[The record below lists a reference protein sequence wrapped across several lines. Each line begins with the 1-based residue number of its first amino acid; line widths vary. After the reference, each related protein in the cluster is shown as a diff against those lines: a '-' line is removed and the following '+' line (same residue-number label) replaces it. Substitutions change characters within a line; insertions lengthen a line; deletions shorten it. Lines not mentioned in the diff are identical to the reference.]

1 MRRTTLFALL
11 MLSLLWGLNAAAQVV
26 FVASEAPSNGAWHT
40 DTHWYYV
47 TLDGKYVTLDDADD
61 NGLKLSV
68 KECPMNDKA
77 RWCLVGDNTSGYK
90 FYNKSA
96 GTEKVLGLTN
106 IKHLETDGTNTYG
119 GSKAQ
124 MYDATTESSSTDDTG
139 IGTSFTYTNGTDAN
153 SYYFKL
159 SGTPM
164 RYFNQRGDYF
174 SYWASNEA
182 VNNDGSTMLFYEATA
197 QADYNTTLNQTNA
210 FVAKYEQRV
219 NQVFS
224 VPQSVIG
231 TYKSSLPT
239 GTITD
244 YTAAKTQVEEAL
256 ATFKSNVDAQWIRPE
271 AGKYYTV
278 QNAHNGRYMY
288 APTSTGTQL
297 NTIDSNTKYKQFVW
311 TFENGSTDG
320 TYKMRNVGT
329 EAYVA
334 HTNNFVT
341 SATATDLN
349 LTISSNQYDA
359 AGAIGLTGNQFMH
372 SNNTTSVIDGGDT
385 WGASR
390 WEIQEISQADY
401 EALNAY
407 DEKGID
413 NLFGIFP
420 NVKDDAYNTAHTT
433 FNNTPTEECMTAW
446 LNTAAKNVES
456 QVYRIQN
463 GRGTYNVLSF
473 NASGATILNESELK
487 KAVNDLWKFKWNNN
501 SNTFKLYNLNADKYL
516 STLPSF
522 NTENTAALTDLT
534 QAENFSVAAYTGN
547 DINGFFT
554 ITASDGNKING
565 EGDSKGCR
573 VNNWSTIEKGCY
585 SNLWKLLQASDIEV
599 DMHAAGDGK
608 TYATAYLP
616 VSISAAD
623 AQVYVAEQPGETS
636 VTMNETTTGVKELN
650 GFLLVGTEG
659 SNTATL
665 TIGESNVTS
674 HMTGTLTT
682 LDLTAEDKVLY
693 NVFGRKVEDGTT
705 TTTVGFFTPSETLNS
720 IDGNRG
726 FFKGTKASALALN
739 FGGQVT
745 AISTAIT
752 NSANGKSCIYDL
764 SGRRVTR
771 VAKGGLYIVNS
782 RKFIAK

>member
-1 MRRTTLFALL
+1 
-11 MLSLLWGLNAAAQVV
+11 MLSLLWGLNAAAQVA
-26 FVASEAPSNGAWHT
+26 FVASEAPSNGAWNT

-68 KECPMNDKA
+68 TRAPISDKA
-77 RWCLVGDNTSGYK
+77 KWCLVGDNTSGYK

-106 IKHLETDGTNTYG
+106 IKKLGDTNTYG

-139 IGTSFTYTNGTDAN
+139 IGTSFTYTKGNAAN
-153 SYYFKL
+153 SYFFKL
-159 SGTPM
+159 GDTTN
-164 RYFNQRGDYF
+164 RYFNQRDSYF
-174 SYWASNEA
+174 SYWADNAA
-182 VNNDGSTMLFYEATA
+182 VNNSGSTMLFYDPEYLYNITLD
-197 QADYNTTLNQTNA
+197 QANA
-210 FVAKYEQRV
+210 IVTKYEERV
-219 NQVFS
+219 GQVFS
-224 VPQSVIG
+224 VPQSVID

-244 YTAAKTQVEEAL
+244 YDGPTTKVYDAFD
-256 ATFKSNVDAQWIRPE
+256 TFKSNVDAQWIRPE

-334 HTNNFVT
+334 HTNNFIT
-341 SATATDLN
+341 STTATDLN
-349 LTISSNQYDA
+349 ITISSNLYDA
-359 AGAIGLTGNQFMH
+359 AGAIGLTGEHFMH
-372 SNNTTSVIDGGDT
+372 SNAATSVIDGGDT

-390 WEIQEISQADY
+390 WKIQEISQADY

-420 NVKDDAYNTAHTT
+420 NVKDDAYNTAHTA
-433 FNNTPTEECMTAW
+433 FNNTPTEERMTAW
-446 LNTAAKNVES
+446 LTTAAKNVES

-501 SNTFKLYNLNADKYL
+501 SSTFKLYNLNADKYL
-516 STLPSF
+516 STLPAW
-522 NTENTAALTDLT
+522 NTENTAALTDLA
-534 QAENFSVAAYTGN
+534 QAENFSVATYTAE
-547 DINGFFT
+547 NGFFT
-554 ITASDGNKING
+554 ITASNGNKING
-565 EGDSKGCR
+565 EDNRAGFR
-573 VNNWSTIEKGCY
+573 VNNWSTIDGGK
-585 SNLWKLLQASDIEV
+585 SNIWNLLQASDIEV

-623 AQVYVAEQPGETS
+623 AQVFVAEQPGETS

-665 TIGESNVTS
+665 TIGDSNVTS

-726 FFKGTKASALALN
+726 FFKGTKANALALN

-764 SGRRVTR
+764 SGRRVMR
-771 VAKGGLYIVNS
+771 VAKGGLYIMNG

>member
-1 MRRTTLFALL
+1 MRRTTLFAFL
-11 MLSLLWGLNAAAQVV
+11 MLSLLWGLNAAAQVA
-26 FVASEAPSNGAWHT
+26 FVASEAPSNGAWNT

-68 KECPMNDKA
+68 TRAPISDKA
-77 RWCLVGDNTSGYK
+77 KWCLVGDNTSGYK

-106 IKHLETDGTNTYG
+106 IKKLGDTNTYG

-139 IGTSFTYTNGTDAN
+139 IGTSFTYTKGNAAN
-153 SYYFKL
+153 SYFFKL
-159 SGTPM
+159 GDTTN
-164 RYFNQRGDYF
+164 RYFNQRDSYF
-174 SYWASNEA
+174 SYWADNAA
-182 VNNDGSTMLFYEATA
+182 VNNDGSTMLFYDPENLYNITLD
-197 QADYNTTLNQTNA
+197 QANA
-210 FVAKYEQRV
+210 IVTKYEERV
-219 NQVFS
+219 GQVFS
-224 VPQSVIG
+224 VPQSVID

-239 GTITD
+239 GIITD
-244 YTAAKTQVEEAL
+244 YDGPTTKVYDAFD
-256 ATFKSNVDAQWIRPE
+256 TFKSNVDAQWIRPE

-329 EAYVA
+329 EVYVA
-334 HTNNFVT
+334 HTNNFIT
-341 SATATDLN
+341 STTATDLN
-349 LTISSNQYDA
+349 ITISSDLYDA
-359 AGAIGLTGNQFMH
+359 AGAIGLTGEHFMH
-372 SNNTTSVIDGGDT
+372 SNAATSVIDGGDT

-390 WEIQEISQADY
+390 WKIQEISQADY

-420 NVKDDAYNTAHTT
+420 NVKDDAYNTAHTA
-433 FNNTPTEECMTAW
+433 FNNTPTEERMTAW
-446 LNTAAKNVES
+446 LTTAAKNVES

-473 NASGATILNESELK
+473 NASGATILNKSELK

-501 SNTFKLYNLNADKYL
+501 SSTFKLYNLNADKYL
-516 STLPSF
+516 STLPEYS
-522 NTENTAALTDLT
+522 TTNTAVLTDLS
-534 QAENFSVAAYTGN
+534 QAENFSVAAHTTQ
-547 DINGFFT
+547 NGFFI
-554 ITASDGNKING
+554 ITASNGKRING
-565 EGDSKGCR
+565 EDDRKGYL
-573 VNNWSTIEKGCY
+573 VNNWSDREDGN
-585 SNLWKLLQASDIEV
+585 SNIWKLLKASDIEV

-616 VSISAAD
+616 VSISAAN
-623 AQVYVAEQPGETS
+623 AQVFVAEQPGETS

-682 LDLTAEDKVLY
+682 LELTAEDKSLY

-764 SGRRVTR
+764 SGRRVMR
-771 VAKGGLYIVNS
+771 VAKGGLYIMNG

>member
-1 MRRTTLFALL
+1 MRRTTLFAFL
-11 MLSLLWGLNAAAQVV
+11 MLSLLWGLNAAAQVA
-26 FVASEAPSNGAWHT
+26 FVASEAPSNGAWNT

-47 TLDGKYVTLDDADD
+47 KLGGKYVTLDAADN
-61 NGLKLSV
+61 NGLKLSIT
-68 KECPMNDKA
+68 ECPMNDKA

-106 IKHLETDGTNTYG
+106 IKHLASDNTDTYG

-139 IGTSFTYTNGTDAN
+139 IGTSFTYANGNAAN

-159 SGTPM
+159 SGTPK

-174 SYWASNEA
+174 SYWADNEA
-182 VNNDGSTMLFYEATA
+182 VNNSGSTMLFYEIA
-197 QADYNTTLNQTNA
+197 QTDYNTTLNQANA
-210 FVAKYEQRV
+210 TVRKYKERV
-219 NQVFS
+219 GQVFS
-224 VPQSVIG
+224 VPQSVID
-231 TYKSSLPT
+231 TYESSLPT

-244 YTAAKTQVEEAL
+244 HTAAKTQVEEAL
-256 ATFKSNVDAQWIRPE
+256 ATFKSNVDAQWIHLE
-271 AGKYYTV
+271 AGKYYTI
-278 QNAHNGRYMY
+278 QNAHNSRYMY
-288 APTSTGTQL
+288 APILTGKQL
-297 NTIDSNTKYKQFVW
+297 DTRSGKQKYAQYVW

-320 TYKMRNVGT
+320 TYKMKNVGT
-329 EAYVA
+329 GAYVA
-334 HTNNFVT
+334 HTKAFVT
-341 SATATDLN
+341 STTATDLN

-359 AGAIGLTGNQFMH
+359 ACAIGLTGEHFMH
-372 SNNTTSVIDGGDT
+372 SNNTTTVIDGGDT

-390 WEIQEISQADY
+390 WNFQEISQADY
-401 EALNAY
+401 EQLNALNDASI
-407 DEKGID
+407 E
-413 NLFGIFP
+413 NVFGIFP
-420 NVKDDAYNTAHTT
+420 NVKDDAYNSAKTT
-433 FNNTPTEECMTAW
+433 FETKANMDNLKAW

-473 NASGATILNESELK
+473 NASGATILNESEMK

-501 SNTFKLYNLNADKYL
+501 SSTFKLYNLNADKYL
-516 STLPSF
+516 STLPSW
-522 NTENTAALTDLT
+522 NTKNTAALTDLA
-534 QAENFSVAAYTGN
+534 QAENFSVATYTAK
-547 DINGFFT
+547 NGFF
-554 ITASDGNKING
+554 IIIASDGKPING
-565 EGDSKGCR
+565 EDNRAGFR
-573 VNNWSTIEKGCY
+573 VNNWSDTNDGGY
-585 SNLWKLLQASDIEV
+585 SNVWKLLQASDIEV

-616 VSISAAD
+616 VSISAAN
-623 AQVYVAEQPGETS
+623 AQIFVAEQPGETS

-665 TIGESNVTS
+665 TIGENNVTS

-682 LDLTAEDKVLY
+682 LDLTAEDKLLY

-726 FFKGTKASALALN
+726 FFKGTKANALALN

-764 SGRRVTR
+764 SGRRVMR
-771 VAKGGLYIVNS
+771 VTKGGLYIMNG

>member
-1 MRRTTLFALL
+1 MRRTTLFAFL
-11 MLSLLWGLNAAAQVV
+11 MLSLLWGLNAAAQVA
-26 FVASEAPSNGAWHT
+26 FVASEAPNNGTWNT

-68 KECPMNDKA
+68 TRAPISDKA
-77 RWCLVGDNTSGYK
+77 KWCLVGDNASGYK

-106 IKHLETDGTNTYG
+106 IKKLGETNTYG

-153 SYYFKL
+153 NYYFKL
-159 SGTPM
+159 GDTTN
-164 RYFNQRGDYF
+164 RYFNQRDGYF
-174 SYWASNEA
+174 SYWADNGA
-182 VNNDGSTMLFYEATA
+182 VNNSGSTMLFYDPENL
-197 QADYNTTLNQTNA
+197 YNTALDQANA
-210 FVAKYEQRV
+210 IVAKYEQRV
-219 NQVFS
+219 GQVFS
-224 VPQSVIG
+224 VPQSVID

-244 YTAAKTQVEEAL
+244 YDVPTTKVYDAFD
-256 ATFKSNVDAQWIRPE
+256 TFKSNVDAQWIRPK

-297 NTIDSNTKYKQFVW
+297 NTLTSETKYKQFVW

-320 TYKMRNVGT
+320 TYKMKNVGT

-334 HTNNFVT
+334 HTNNFIT
-341 SATATDLN
+341 STTATDLN

-359 AGAIGLTGNQFMH
+359 VGAIGLTGNQFMH
-372 SNNTTSVIDGGDT
+372 SNVTTPVIDGGDT

-390 WEIQEISQADY
+390 WKIQEISQADY

-420 NVKDDAYNTAHTT
+420 NVKDDAYNKAHTA

-456 QVYRIQN
+456 QVFRIQN

-501 SNTFKLYNLNADKYL
+501 NTFKLYNLNADKYL
-516 STLPSF
+516 STLPSCD
-522 NTENTAALTDLT
+522 TENTAALTDLA
-534 QAENFSVAAYTGN
+534 QAENFSVATYTAG
-547 DINGFFT
+547 NGFFT
-554 ITASDGNKING
+554 ITASNGKKING
-565 EGDSKGCR
+565 ENDSKGCR
-573 VNNWSTIEKGCY
+573 VNDWSVDDGGK
-585 SNLWKLLQASDIEV
+585 SNIWKLLQASDIEV

-623 AQVYVAEQPGETS
+623 AQVFVAEQPGETS

-650 GFLLVGTEG
+650 GFLLVATEG
-659 SNTATL
+659 NNTATL

-682 LDLTAEDKVLY
+682 LDLTAEDKSLY

-771 VAKGGLYIVNS
+771 VAKGGLYIVNG

>member
-1 MRRTTLFALL
+1 
-11 MLSLLWGLNAAAQVV
+11 MLSLLWGLNAAAQVA

-68 KECPMNDKA
+68 TRAPISDKA
-77 RWCLVGDNTSGYK
+77 KWCLVGDNASGYK

-106 IKHLETDGTNTYG
+106 IKKLGDTNTYG

-139 IGTSFTYTNGTDAN
+139 IGTSFTYTKGNAAN
-153 SYYFKL
+153 SYFFKL
-159 SGTPM
+159 GDTTN
-164 RYFNQRGDYF
+164 RYFNQRDGYF
-174 SYWASNEA
+174 SYWADNGA
-182 VNNDGSTMLFYEATA
+182 VNNSGSTMLFYDPENL
-197 QADYNTTLNQTNA
+197 YNTALDQANA
-210 FVAKYEQRV
+210 IVAKYEQRV
-219 NQVFS
+219 GQVFS
-224 VPQSVIG
+224 VPQSVID

-244 YTAAKTQVEEAL
+244 YDVPTTKVYDAFD
-256 ATFKSNVDAQWIRPE
+256 TFKSNVDAQWIRPE

-341 SATATDLN
+341 STTATDLN

-359 AGAIGLTGNQFMH
+359 VGAIGLTGNQFMH
-372 SNNTTSVIDGGDT
+372 SNVTTPVINGGDT

-390 WEIQEISQADY
+390 WKIQEISQADY
-401 EALNAY
+401 KALNAY

-420 NVKDDAYNTAHTT
+420 NVKDDAYNTAHTA

-446 LNTAAKNVES
+446 INTAAKNVES

-473 NASGATILNESELK
+473 NASGATILNKSELK

-501 SNTFKLYNLNADKYL
+501 SSTFKLYNLNADKYL
-516 STLPSF
+516 STLPSCD
-522 NTENTAALTDLT
+522 TENTAALTDLA
-534 QAENFSVAAYTGN
+534 QAEDFSVAAYT
-547 DINGFFT
+547 DENGFFT
-554 ITASDGNKING
+554 ITASNNKKING
-565 EGDSKGCR
+565 ENDSKGCR
-573 VNNWSTIEKGCY
+573 VNDWSTIDGGK
-585 SNLWKLLQASDIEV
+585 SNIWKLLQTSDIEV

-623 AQVYVAEQPGETS
+623 AQVFVAEQPGETS

-650 GFLLVGTEG
+650 GFLLVATEG
-659 SNTATL
+659 NNTATL
-665 TIGESNVTS
+665 TIGKSNVTS

-682 LDLTAEDKVLY
+682 LDLTAEDKSLY

-726 FFKGTKASALALN
+726 FFKGTKANALALN

-771 VAKGGLYIVNS
+771 VTKGGLYIMNG

>member
-1 MRRTTLFALL
+1 MRRTTLFAFL
-11 MLSLLWGLNAAAQVV
+11 MLSLLWGLNAAAQVA
-26 FVASEAPSNGAWHT
+26 FVASEAPSNGAWNT

-47 TLDGKYVTLDDADD
+47 TLDGKYVTLDAADG
-61 NGLKLSV
+61 NGLKLSTT
-68 KECPMNDKA
+68 ECPMNDKA
-77 RWCLVGDNTSGYK
+77 RWCLVGNNTSGYK

-106 IKHLETDGTNTYG
+106 IKYLESDKSNNYG

-139 IGTSFTYTNGTDAN
+139 IGTSFTYTKGNAAN

-164 RYFNQRGDYF
+164 RYFNQRGGYF
-174 SYWASNEA
+174 SYWADNGA

-197 QADYNTTLNQTNA
+197 QADYNTTLNKTNA
-210 FVAKYEQRV
+210 IVAKYEQRV

-224 VPQSVIG
+224 VPQSVID
-231 TYKSSLPT
+231 TYKNSLPT

-288 APTSTGTQL
+288 APISTGTQL
-297 NTIDSNTKYKQFVW
+297 NTITSNTQYKQFVW

-320 TYKMRNVGT
+320 TYKMKNVGT

-349 LTISSNQYDA
+349 LTISSNLHDA
-359 AGAIGLTGNQFMH
+359 AGAIGLTENQFMH
-372 SNNTTSVIDGGDT
+372 SNAATSVIDGGDT

-390 WEIQEISQADY
+390 WKIQEISQADY

-413 NLFGIFP
+413 NVFGIFP
-420 NVKDDAYNTAHTT
+420 NVKDDAYNTAHTA
-433 FNNTPTEECMTAW
+433 FNKTPTEECMTAW
-446 LNTAAKNVES
+446 LTTAAKNVES

-501 SNTFKLYNLNADKYL
+501 SSTFKLYNLNADKYL
-516 STLPSF
+516 STLPSY
-522 NTENTAALTDLT
+522 NTKNTAALTDLA
-534 QAENFSVAAYTGN
+534 QAEDFSVTEYTKR
-547 DINGFFT
+547 NGFF
-554 ITASDGNKING
+554 IIIASDGKPING
-565 EGDSKGCR
+565 EDNRAGFR
-573 VNNWSTIEKGCY
+573 VNNWDDTNDGGF
-585 SNLWKLLQASDIEV
+585 SNVWKLLQASDIEV

-616 VSISAAD
+616 VSISAAN
-623 AQVYVAEQPGETS
+623 AQVFVAEQPGETS

-682 LDLTAEDKVLY
+682 LDLTAEDKSLY

-726 FFKGTKASALALN
+726 FFKGTKANALELN

-764 SGRRVTR
+764 SGRRVMR
-771 VAKGGLYIVNS
+771 VTKGGLYIKND

>member
-1 MRRTTLFALL
+1 MRRTTLFAFL
-11 MLSLLWGLNAAAQVV
+11 MLSLLWGLNAAAQVA
-26 FVASEAPSNGAWHT
+26 FVASEAPSNGAWNT

-68 KECPMNDKA
+68 TRAPISDKA
-77 RWCLVGDNTSGYK
+77 KWCLVGDNTSGYK

-106 IKHLETDGTNTYG
+106 IKKLGDTNTYG

-139 IGTSFTYTNGTDAN
+139 IGTSFTYTKGNAAN
-153 SYYFKL
+153 SYFFKL
-159 SGTPM
+159 GDTTN
-164 RYFNQRGDYF
+164 RYFNQRDSYF
-174 SYWASNEA
+174 SYWADNAA
-182 VNNDGSTMLFYEATA
+182 VNNDGSTMLFYDPENLYNITLD
-197 QADYNTTLNQTNA
+197 QANA
-210 FVAKYEQRV
+210 IVTKYEERV
-219 NQVFS
+219 GQVFS
-224 VPQSVIG
+224 VPQSVID

-239 GTITD
+239 GIITD
-244 YTAAKTQVEEAL
+244 YDGPTTKVYDAFD
-256 ATFKSNVDAQWIRPE
+256 TFKSNVDAQWIRPE

-297 NTIDSNTKYKQFVW
+297 NTLTSETKYKQFVW

-320 TYKMRNVGT
+320 TYKMKNVGT

-341 SATATDLN
+341 STTATDLN
-349 LTISSNQYDA
+349 LTISSNQYDV
-359 AGAIGLTGNQFMH
+359 AGAIGLTGEHFMH
-372 SNNTTSVIDGGDT
+372 SNAATSVIDGGDT

-390 WEIQEISQADY
+390 WKIQEISQADY

-413 NLFGIFP
+413 NVFGIFP
-420 NVKDDAYNTAHTT
+420 NVKDDAYNAAHTA
-433 FNNTPTEECMTAW
+433 FNKTPTEECMTAW

-501 SNTFKLYNLNADKYL
+501 SSTFKLYNLNADKYL
-516 STLPSF
+516 STLPAW
-522 NTENTAALTDLT
+522 NTENTAALTDLA
-534 QAENFSVAAYTGN
+534 QAEDFSVTEYTKR
-547 DINGFFT
+547 NGFF
-554 ITASDGNKING
+554 IIIASDGKPING
-565 EGDSKGCR
+565 EDNRAGFR
-573 VNNWSTIEKGCY
+573 VNNWDNTNDGGY
-585 SNLWKLLQASDIEV
+585 SNVWKLLQASDIEV

-616 VSISAAD
+616 VSISAAN
-623 AQVYVAEQPGETS
+623 AQIFVAEQPGETS

-682 LDLTAEDKVLY
+682 LDLTAEDKSLY
-693 NVFGRKVEDGTT
+693 NVFGRKVEDGSP

-726 FFKGTKASALALN
+726 FFKGSKANALALN

-745 AISTAIT
+745 AISSAIT

-771 VAKGGLYIVNS
+771 VAKGGLYIVNG

>member
-1 MRRTTLFALL
+1 MRRTTLFAFL
-11 MLSLLWGLNAAAQVV
+11 MLSLLWGLNAAAQVA
-26 FVASEAPSNGAWHT
+26 FVASEAPSNGAWNT

-47 TLDGKYVTLDDADD
+47 KLGGKYVTLDAADN
-61 NGLKLSV
+61 NGLKLSIT
-68 KECPMNDKA
+68 ECPMNDKA

-106 IKHLETDGTNTYG
+106 IKHLASDNTDTYG

-139 IGTSFTYTNGTDAN
+139 IGTSFTYANGNAAN

-159 SGTPM
+159 SGTPK

-174 SYWASNEA
+174 SYWADNEA
-182 VNNDGSTMLFYEATA
+182 VNNSGSTMLFYEIA
-197 QADYNTTLNQTNA
+197 QTDYNTTLNQANA
-210 FVAKYEQRV
+210 TVRKYKERV
-219 NQVFS
+219 GQVFS
-224 VPQSVIG
+224 VPQSVID
-231 TYKSSLPT
+231 TYESSLPT

-256 ATFKSNVDAQWIRPE
+256 ATFKSNVDAQWIHLE
-271 AGKYYTV
+271 AGKYYTI
-278 QNAHNGRYMY
+278 QNAHNSRYMY
-288 APTSTGTQL
+288 APILTGKQL
-297 NTIDSNTKYKQFVW
+297 DTRSGKQKYAQYVW

-320 TYKMRNVGT
+320 TYKMKNVGT
-329 EAYVA
+329 GAYVA
-334 HTNNFVT
+334 HTKAFVT
-341 SATATDLN
+341 STTATDLN

-359 AGAIGLTGNQFMH
+359 ACAIGLTGEHFMH
-372 SNNTTSVIDGGDT
+372 SNNTTTVIDGGDT

-390 WEIQEISQADY
+390 WKFQEISQADY
-401 EALNAY
+401 EQLNALNDASI
-407 DEKGID
+407 E
-413 NLFGIFP
+413 NVFGIFP
-420 NVKDDAYNTAHTT
+420 NVKDDAYNSAKTT
-433 FNNTPTEECMTAW
+433 FETKANMDNLKVW

-473 NASGATILNESELK
+473 NASGATILNESEMK

-501 SNTFKLYNLNADKYL
+501 SSTFKLYNLNADKYL
-516 STLPSF
+516 STLPSW
-522 NTENTAALTDLT
+522 NTKNTAALTDLA
-534 QAENFSVAAYTGN
+534 QAENFSVATYTAK
-547 DINGFFT
+547 NGFF
-554 ITASDGNKING
+554 IIIASDGKPING
-565 EGDSKGCR
+565 EDNRAGFR
-573 VNNWSTIEKGCY
+573 VNNWSDTNDGGY
-585 SNLWKLLQASDIEV
+585 SNVWKLLQASDIEV

-616 VSISAAD
+616 VSISAAN
-623 AQVYVAEQPGETS
+623 AQIFVAEQPGETS

-682 LDLTAEDKVLY
+682 LDLTAEDKLLY

-726 FFKGTKASALALN
+726 FFKGTKANALALN

-764 SGRRVTR
+764 SGRRVMR
-771 VAKGGLYIVNS
+771 VTKGGFYIMNG

>member
-1 MRRTTLFALL
+1 MRRTTLFAFL
-11 MLSLLWGLNAAAQVV
+11 MLSLLWGLNAAAQVA
-26 FVASEAPSNGAWHT
+26 FVASEAPSNGAWNT

-47 TLDGKYVTLDDADD
+47 KLDGKYVTLDAADD
-61 NGLKLSV
+61 NGLKLSIT
-68 KECPMNDKA
+68 ECPMNDKA

-106 IKHLETDGTNTYG
+106 IKHLASDNTDTYG

-139 IGTSFTYTNGTDAN
+139 IGTSFTYANGNAAN

-159 SGTPM
+159 SGTPK

-174 SYWASNEA
+174 SYWADNGA
-182 VNNDGSTMLFYEATA
+182 VNNSGSTMLFYEATA

-210 FVAKYEQRV
+210 FVAKYEQRA

-224 VPQSVIG
+224 VPQSVID
-231 TYKSSLPT
+231 TYKNSLPT

-288 APTSTGTQL
+288 APISTGTQL
-297 NTIDSNTKYKQFVW
+297 NTITSNTQYKQFVW

-329 EAYVA
+329 ATYVA

-341 SATATDLN
+341 STTATDLN

-359 AGAIGLTGNQFMH
+359 AGAIGLTGEHFMH

-390 WEIQEISQADY
+390 WKIQEISQADY

-413 NLFGIFP
+413 NVFGIFP
-420 NVKDDAYNTAHTT
+420 NVKDDAYNTAHTA
-433 FNNTPTEECMTAW
+433 FNKTPTEECMTAW
-446 LNTAAKNVES
+446 LTTAAKNVES

-501 SNTFKLYNLNADKYL
+501 SSTFKLYNLNADKYL
-516 STLPSF
+516 STLPSY
-522 NTENTAALTDLT
+522 NTENTAALTDLA
-534 QAENFSVAAYTGN
+534 QAEDFSVTEYTKR
-547 DINGFFT
+547 NGFF
-554 ITASDGNKING
+554 IIIASDGKPING
-565 EGDSKGCR
+565 EDNRAGFR
-573 VNNWSTIEKGCY
+573 VNNWDNTNDGGY
-585 SNLWKLLQASDIEV
+585 SNVWKLLQANDIEV

-616 VSISAAD
+616 VSISAAN
-623 AQVYVAEQPGETS
+623 AQVFVAEQPGETS

-650 GFLLVGTEG
+650 GFLLVATEG
-659 SNTATL
+659 NNTATL

-682 LDLTAEDKVLY
+682 LDLTAEDKSLY

-705 TTTVGFFTPSETLNS
+705 TTTVGFFTPSETLNT

-726 FFKGTKASALALN
+726 FFKGTKANALALN

-745 AISTAIT
+745 AISSAIT

-771 VAKGGLYIVNS
+771 VAKGGLYIVNG

>member
-1 MRRTTLFALL
+1 MRRTTLLAFL
-11 MLSLLWGLNAAAQVV
+11 MLSLLWGLNAAAQVA

-68 KECPMNDKA
+68 TRAPISDKA
-77 RWCLVGDNTSGYK
+77 KWCLVGDNTSGYK

-139 IGTSFTYTNGTDAN
+139 IGTSFTYTKGNAAN
-153 SYYFKL
+153 SYFFKL
-159 SGTPM
+159 GDTTN
-164 RYFNQRGDYF
+164 RYFNQRDSYF
-174 SYWASNEA
+174 SYWADNAA
-182 VNNDGSTMLFYEATA
+182 VNNSGSTMLFYDPEYL
-197 QADYNTTLNQTNA
+197 YNTALDQANA
-210 FVAKYEQRV
+210 IVAKYEQRV
-219 NQVFS
+219 GQVFS
-224 VPQSVIG
+224 VPQSVID

-244 YTAAKTQVEEAL
+244 YDVPTTKVYDAFD
-256 ATFKSNVDAQWIRPE
+256 TFKSNVDAQWIRPK

-334 HTNNFVT
+334 HTNNFIT
-341 SATATDLN
+341 STTTTDLN

-359 AGAIGLTGNQFMH
+359 VGAIGLTGEHFMH
-372 SNNTTSVIDGGDT
+372 SNAATPVINGGDT

-390 WEIQEISQADY
+390 WKIQEISQADY

-420 NVKDDAYNTAHTT
+420 NVKDDAYNKAYTA
-433 FNNTPTEECMTAW
+433 FNNTPTEEYMTAW

-501 SNTFKLYNLNADKYL
+501 SSTFKLYNLNADKYL
-516 STLPSF
+516 STLPSCD
-522 NTENTAALTDLT
+522 TENTAALTDLA
-534 QAENFSVAAYTGN
+534 QAENFSVATYTAG
-547 DINGFFT
+547 NGFFT
-554 ITASDGNKING
+554 ITASNGKKING
-565 EGDSKGCR
+565 ENDSKGCR
-573 VNNWSTIEKGCY
+573 VNDWSVDDGGK
-585 SNLWKLLQASDIEV
+585 SNIWKLLQASDIEV

-623 AQVYVAEQPGETS
+623 AQVFVAEQPGETS

-650 GFLLVGTEG
+650 GFLLVATEG
-659 SNTATL
+659 NNTATL

-682 LDLTAEDKVLY
+682 LDLTAEDKLLY

-705 TTTVGFFTPSETLNS
+705 TTTVGFFTPSETLNN

-726 FFKGTKASALALN
+726 FFKGTKANALALN

-752 NSANGKSCIYDL
+752 NSTNGKSCIYDL
-764 SGRRVTR
+764 SGRRVMR
-771 VAKGGLYIVNS
+771 VTKGGLYIMNG

>member
-1 MRRTTLFALL
+1 MRRTTLFAFL
-11 MLSLLWGLNAAAQVV
+11 MLSLLWGLNAAAQVA
-26 FVASEAPSNGAWHT
+26 FVASEAPSNGAWNT

-68 KECPMNDKA
+68 TRAPISDKA
-77 RWCLVGDNTSGYK
+77 KWCLVGDNTSGYK

-96 GTEKVLGLTN
+96 GTGKVLGLTN
-106 IKHLETDGTNTYG
+106 IKKLGDTNTYG

-139 IGTSFTYTNGTDAN
+139 IGTSFTYTNGTNAN

-159 SGTPM
+159 SGTPN
-164 RYFNQRGDYF
+164 RYFNQRNDYF
-174 SYWASNEA
+174 SYWADNGA
-182 VNNDGSTMLFYEATA
+182 VNNDGSTMLFYDPEYLYNITLD
-197 QADYNTTLNQTNA
+197 QANA
-210 FVAKYEQRV
+210 IVTKYEERV
-219 NQVFS
+219 GQVFS
-224 VPQSVIG
+224 VPQSVIN

-244 YTAAKTQVEEAL
+244 YDGPTIKVYNAIDK
-256 ATFKSNVDAQWIRPE
+256 FKSDVDAQWIRPE
-271 AGKYYTV
+271 VGKYYTI
-278 QNAHNGRYMY
+278 QNAYKGRYMY
-288 APTSTGTQL
+288 APISTGTQL
-297 NTIDSNTKYKQFVW
+297 NTLTSNTKYKQFVW

-320 TYKMRNVGT
+320 TYKMKNVGT

-334 HTNNFVT
+334 HTKNFAT

-349 LTISSNQYDA
+349 ITISSNLYDA
-359 AGAIGLTGNQFMH
+359 AGAIGLTGEHFMH
-372 SNNTTSVIDGGDT
+372 SNAATSVIDGGDT

-390 WEIQEISQADY
+390 WKIQEISQADY

-501 SNTFKLYNLNADKYL
+501 SSTFKLYNLNADKYL
-516 STLPSF
+516 STLPAW
-522 NTENTAALTDLT
+522 NTENTAALTDLA
-534 QAENFSVAAYTGN
+534 QAENFSVATYTAE
-547 DINGFFT
+547 NGFFT

-565 EGDSKGCR
+565 EDNRAGFR
-573 VNNWSTIEKGCY
+573 VNNWSKIDGGK
-585 SNLWKLLQASDIEV
+585 SNIWKLLQASDIEV
-599 DMHAAGDGK
+599 EMHAAGDGK

-650 GFLLVGTEG
+650 GFLLVATEG
-659 SNTATL
+659 NNTATL

-682 LDLTAEDKVLY
+682 LALTAEDKLLY

-726 FFKGTKASALALN
+726 FFKGSKANALALN

-745 AISTAIT
+745 AVSTAIT

-764 SGRRVTR
+764 SGRRVMR
-771 VAKGGLYIVNS
+771 VAKGGLYIMNG

>member
-1 MRRTTLFALL
+1 MRRTTLFAFL
-11 MLSLLWGLNAAAQVV
+11 MLSLLWGLNAAAQVA
-26 FVASEAPSNGAWHT
+26 FVASEAPSNGAWNT

-47 TLDGKYVTLDDADD
+47 TLDGKYVTLDAADG
-61 NGLKLSV
+61 NGLKLSTT
-68 KECPMNDKA
+68 ECPMNDKA
-77 RWCLVGDNTSGYK
+77 RWCLVGNNTSGYK

-106 IKHLETDGTNTYG
+106 IKYLESDKSNNYG

-124 MYDATTESSSTDDTG
+124 MYDATTESSSTDNTG
-139 IGTSFTYTNGTDAN
+139 IGTSFTYTKGNAAN

-164 RYFNQRGDYF
+164 RYFNQRGGYF
-174 SYWASNEA
+174 SYWADNGA

-197 QADYNTTLNQTNA
+197 QADYNTTLNKTNA
-210 FVAKYEQRV
+210 IVAKYEQRV

-224 VPQSVIG
+224 VPQSVID
-231 TYKSSLPT
+231 TYKNSLPT

-271 AGKYYTV
+271 AGRYYTV

-288 APTSTGTQL
+288 APISTGTQL
-297 NTIDSNTKYKQFVW
+297 NTITSNTQYKQFVW

-320 TYKMRNVGT
+320 TYKMKNIGT

-341 SATATDLN
+341 STTATDLN
-349 LTISSNQYDA
+349 LTISSNLHDA

-372 SNNTTSVIDGGDT
+372 SNAATSVIDGGDT

-390 WEIQEISQADY
+390 WKIQEISQDDY

-413 NLFGIFP
+413 NVFGIFP
-420 NVKDDAYNTAHTT
+420 NVMDDAYNTAHTA
-433 FNNTPTEECMTAW
+433 FNKTPTEECMTAW
-446 LNTAAKNVES
+446 LTTAAKNVES

-501 SNTFKLYNLNADKYL
+501 SSTFKLYNLNADKYL
-516 STLPSF
+516 STLPSY
-522 NTENTAALTDLT
+522 NTKNTAALTDLA
-534 QAENFSVAAYTGN
+534 QAEDFSVTEYTKR
-547 DINGFFT
+547 NGFF
-554 ITASDGNKING
+554 IIIASDGKPING
-565 EGDSKGCR
+565 EDNRAGFR
-573 VNNWSTIEKGCY
+573 VNNWDDTNDGGF
-585 SNLWKLLQASDIEV
+585 SNVWKLLQASDIEV

-616 VSISAAD
+616 VSISAAN
-623 AQVYVAEQPGETS
+623 AQVFVAEQPGETS

-650 GFLLVGTEG
+650 GFLLVGTED

-665 TIGESNVTS
+665 TIGESIVTS

-682 LDLTAEDKVLY
+682 LALTAEDKLLY

-726 FFKGTKASALALN
+726 FFKGTKANALALN

-771 VAKGGLYIVNS
+771 VAKGGLYIVDG

>member
-1 MRRTTLFALL
+1 MRRTTLFAFL
-11 MLSLLWGLNAAAQVV
+11 MLSLLWGLNAAAQVA
-26 FVASEAPSNGAWHT
+26 FVASEAPSNGAWNT

-47 TLDGKYVTLDDADD
+47 KLGGKYVTLDAADN
-61 NGLKLSV
+61 NGLKLSIT
-68 KECPMNDKA
+68 ECPMNDKA

-106 IKHLETDGTNTYG
+106 IKHLASDNTDTYG

-139 IGTSFTYTNGTDAN
+139 IGTSFTYANGNAAN

-159 SGTPM
+159 SGTPK

-174 SYWASNEA
+174 SYWADNEA
-182 VNNDGSTMLFYEATA
+182 VNNSGSTMLFYEIA
-197 QADYNTTLNQTNA
+197 QTDYNTTLNQANA
-210 FVAKYEQRV
+210 IVRKYKERV
-219 NQVFS
+219 GQVFS
-224 VPQSVIG
+224 VPQSVID
-231 TYKSSLPT
+231 TYESSLPT

-256 ATFKSNVDAQWIRPE
+256 ATFKSNVDAQWIHLE
-271 AGKYYTV
+271 AGKYYTI
-278 QNAHNGRYMY
+278 QNAHNSRYMY
-288 APTSTGTQL
+288 APILTGKQL
-297 NTIDSNTKYKQFVW
+297 DTRSGKQKYAQYVW

-320 TYKMRNVGT
+320 TYKMKNVGT
-329 EAYVA
+329 GAYVA
-334 HTNNFVT
+334 HTKAFVT
-341 SATATDLN
+341 STTATDLN

-359 AGAIGLTGNQFMH
+359 ACAIGLTGEHFMH
-372 SNNTTSVIDGGDT
+372 SNNTTTVIDGGDT

-390 WEIQEISQADY
+390 WNFQEISQADY
-401 EALNAY
+401 EQLNALNDASI
-407 DEKGID
+407 E
-413 NLFGIFP
+413 NVFGIFP
-420 NVKDDAYNTAHTT
+420 NVKDDAYNSAKTT
-433 FNNTPTEECMTAW
+433 FETKANMDNLKAW

-473 NASGATILNESELK
+473 NASGATILNESEMK

-501 SNTFKLYNLNADKYL
+501 SSTFKLYNLNADKYL
-516 STLPSF
+516 STLPSW
-522 NTENTAALTDLT
+522 NTKNTAALTDLA
-534 QAENFSVAAYTGN
+534 QAENFSVATYTAK
-547 DINGFFT
+547 NGFF
-554 ITASDGNKING
+554 IIIASDGKPING
-565 EGDSKGCR
+565 EDNRAGFR
-573 VNNWSTIEKGCY
+573 VNNWSDTNDGGY
-585 SNLWKLLQASDIEV
+585 SNIWKLLKASDIEV

-616 VSISAAD
+616 VSISAAN

-682 LDLTAEDKVLY
+682 LALTAEDKLLY

-726 FFKGTKASALALN
+726 FFKGTKANALALN

-764 SGRRVTR
+764 SGRRVMR
-771 VAKGGLYIVNS
+771 VTKGGLYIVNG

>member
-1 MRRTTLFALL
+1 MRRTTLFAFL
-11 MLSLLWGLNAAAQVV
+11 MLSLLWGLNAAAQVA
-26 FVASEAPSNGAWHT
+26 FVASEAPSNGAWNT

-47 TLDGKYVTLDDADD
+47 KLGGKYVTLDAADN
-61 NGLKLSV
+61 NGLKLSIT
-68 KECPMNDKA
+68 ECPMNDKA

-106 IKHLETDGTNTYG
+106 IKHLASDNTDTYG

-139 IGTSFTYTNGTDAN
+139 IGTSFTYANGNAAN

-159 SGTPM
+159 SGTPK

-174 SYWASNEA
+174 SYWADNEA
-182 VNNDGSTMLFYEATA
+182 VNNSGSTMLFYEIA
-197 QADYNTTLNQTNA
+197 QTDYNTTLNQANA
-210 FVAKYEQRV
+210 TVRKYKERV
-219 NQVFS
+219 GQVFS
-224 VPQSVIG
+224 VPQSVID
-231 TYKSSLPT
+231 TYESSLPT

-256 ATFKSNVDAQWIRPE
+256 ATFKSNVDAQWIHLE
-271 AGKYYTV
+271 AGKYYTI
-278 QNAHNGRYMY
+278 QNAHNSRYMY
-288 APTSTGTQL
+288 APILTGKQL
-297 NTIDSNTKYKQFVW
+297 DTRSGKQKYAQYVW

-320 TYKMRNVGT
+320 TYKMKNVGT
-329 EAYVA
+329 GAYVA
-334 HTNNFVT
+334 HTKAFVT
-341 SATATDLN
+341 STTATDLN

-359 AGAIGLTGNQFMH
+359 ACAIGLTGEHFMH
-372 SNNTTSVIDGGDT
+372 SNNTTTVIDGGDT

-390 WEIQEISQADY
+390 WNFQEISQADY
-401 EALNAY
+401 EQLNALNDASI
-407 DEKGID
+407 E
-413 NLFGIFP
+413 NVFGIFP
-420 NVKDDAYNTAHTT
+420 NVKDDAYNSAKTT
-433 FNNTPTEECMTAW
+433 FETKANMDNLKAW

-473 NASGATILNESELK
+473 NASGATILNESEMK

-501 SNTFKLYNLNADKYL
+501 SSTFKLYNLNADKYL
-516 STLPSF
+516 STLPSW
-522 NTENTAALTDLT
+522 NTKNTAALTDLA
-534 QAENFSVAAYTGN
+534 QAENFSVATYTAK
-547 DINGFFT
+547 NGFF
-554 ITASDGNKING
+554 IIIASDGKPING
-565 EGDSKGCR
+565 EDNRAGFR
-573 VNNWSTIEKGCY
+573 VNNWSDTNDGGY
-585 SNLWKLLQASDIEV
+585 SNVWKLLQASDIEV

-616 VSISAAD
+616 VSISAAN
-623 AQVYVAEQPGETS
+623 AQIFVAEQPGETS

-682 LDLTAEDKVLY
+682 LDLTAEDKLLY

-726 FFKGTKASALALN
+726 FFKGTKANALALN

-764 SGRRVTR
+764 SGRRVMR
-771 VAKGGLYIVNS
+771 VTKGGLYIMNG

>member
-1 MRRTTLFALL
+1 MRRTTLFAFL
-11 MLSLLWGLNAAAQVV
+11 MLSLLWGLNAAAQVA
-26 FVASEAPSNGAWHT
+26 FVASEAPSNGAWNT

-68 KECPMNDKA
+68 TRAPISDKA
-77 RWCLVGDNTSGYK
+77 KWCLVGDNTSGYK

-106 IKHLETDGTNTYG
+106 IKKLGDTNTYG

-139 IGTSFTYTNGTDAN
+139 IGTSFTYTKGNAAN
-153 SYYFKL
+153 SYFFKL
-159 SGTPM
+159 GDTTN
-164 RYFNQRGDYF
+164 RYFNQRDSYF
-174 SYWASNEA
+174 SYWADNAA
-182 VNNDGSTMLFYEATA
+182 VNNDGSTMLFYDPENLYNITLD
-197 QADYNTTLNQTNA
+197 QANA
-210 FVAKYEQRV
+210 IVTKYEERV
-219 NQVFS
+219 GQVFS
-224 VPQSVIG
+224 VPQSVID

-244 YTAAKTQVEEAL
+244 YDGPTTKVYDAFD
-256 ATFKSNVDAQWIRPE
+256 TFKSNVDAQWIRPE

-334 HTNNFVT
+334 HTNNFIT
-341 SATATDLN
+341 STTATDLN
-349 LTISSNQYDA
+349 ITISSNLYDA
-359 AGAIGLTGNQFMH
+359 AGAIGLTGEHFMH
-372 SNNTTSVIDGGDT
+372 SNAATSVIDGGDT

-390 WEIQEISQADY
+390 WKIQEISQADY

-420 NVKDDAYNTAHTT
+420 NVKDDAYNTAHTA
-433 FNNTPTEECMTAW
+433 FNNTPTEERMTAW
-446 LNTAAKNVES
+446 LTTAAKNVES

-501 SNTFKLYNLNADKYL
+501 SSTFKLYNLNADKYL
-516 STLPSF
+516 STLPAW
-522 NTENTAALTDLT
+522 NTENTAALTDLA
-534 QAENFSVAAYTGN
+534 QAENFSVATYTAE
-547 DINGFFT
+547 NGFFT
-554 ITASDGNKING
+554 ITASNGNKING
-565 EGDSKGCR
+565 EDNRAGFR
-573 VNNWSTIEKGCY
+573 VNNWSTIDGGK
-585 SNLWKLLQASDIEV
+585 SNIWKLLQASDIEV

-623 AQVYVAEQPGETS
+623 AQVFVAEQPGETS

-726 FFKGTKASALALN
+726 FFKGTKANALALN

-764 SGRRVTR
+764 SGRRVMR

>member
-1 MRRTTLFALL
+1 MRRTTLFAFL
-11 MLSLLWGLNAAAQVV
+11 MLSLLWGLNAAAQVA
-26 FVASEAPSNGAWHT
+26 FVASEAPSNGAWNT

-47 TLDGKYVTLDDADD
+47 TLGGKYVTLDAADG
-61 NGLKLSV
+61 NGLKLSIT
-68 KECPMNDKA
+68 ECPMNDKA

-96 GTEKVLGLTN
+96 GTDKVLGLTN
-106 IKHLETDGTNTYG
+106 IKHLASDNTDTYG

-139 IGTSFTYTNGTDAN
+139 IGTSFTYANGNAAN

-159 SGTPM
+159 SGTPK

-174 SYWASNEA
+174 SYWADNEA
-182 VNNDGSTMLFYEATA
+182 VNNSGSTMLFYEIA
-197 QADYNTTLNQTNA
+197 QTDYNTTLNQANA
-210 FVAKYEQRV
+210 IVRKYKERV
-219 NQVFS
+219 GQVFS
-224 VPQSVIG
+224 VPQSVID
-231 TYKSSLPT
+231 TYESCLPT

-256 ATFKSNVDAQWIRPE
+256 ATFKSNVDAQWIHLE
-271 AGKYYTV
+271 AGKYYTI
-278 QNAHNGRYMY
+278 QNAHNSRYMY
-288 APTSTGTQL
+288 APILTGKQL
-297 NTIDSNTKYKQFVW
+297 DTRSGKQKYAQYVW

-320 TYKMRNVGT
+320 TYKMKNVGT
-329 EAYVA
+329 GAYVA
-334 HTNNFVT
+334 HTKAFVT
-341 SATATDLN
+341 STTATDLN

-359 AGAIGLTGNQFMH
+359 ACAIGLTGEHFMH
-372 SNNTTSVIDGGDT
+372 SNNTTTVIDGGDT

-390 WEIQEISQADY
+390 WNFQEISQADY
-401 EALNAY
+401 EQLNALNDASI
-407 DEKGID
+407 E
-413 NLFGIFP
+413 NVFGIFP
-420 NVKDDAYNTAHTT
+420 NVKDDAYNSAKTT
-433 FNNTPTEECMTAW
+433 FETKANMDNLKAW

-473 NASGATILNESELK
+473 NASGATILNESEMK

-501 SNTFKLYNLNADKYL
+501 SSTFKLYNLNADKYL
-516 STLPSF
+516 STLPSW
-522 NTENTAALTDLT
+522 NTKNTAALTDLA
-534 QAENFSVAAYTGN
+534 QAENFSVATYTAK
-547 DINGFFT
+547 NGFF
-554 ITASDGNKING
+554 IIIASDGKPING
-565 EGDSKGCR
+565 EDNRAGFR
-573 VNNWSTIEKGCY
+573 VNNWSDTNDGGY
-585 SNLWKLLQASDIEV
+585 SNVWKLLQASDIEV

-616 VSISAAD
+616 VSISAAN
-623 AQVYVAEQPGETS
+623 AQIFVAEQPGETS

-682 LDLTAEDKVLY
+682 LDLTAEDKLLY

-726 FFKGTKASALALN
+726 FFKGTKANALALN

-764 SGRRVTR
+764 SGRRVMR
-771 VAKGGLYIVNS
+771 VTKGGLYIMNG

>member
-1 MRRTTLFALL
+1 
-11 MLSLLWGLNAAAQVV
+11 MLSLLWGLNAAAQVA
-26 FVASEAPSNGAWHT
+26 FVASEAPSNGAWNT

-68 KECPMNDKA
+68 TRAPISDKA
-77 RWCLVGDNTSGYK
+77 KWCLVGDNTSGYK

-106 IKHLETDGTNTYG
+106 IKYLESDKSNTYG

-139 IGTSFTYTNGTDAN
+139 IGTSFTYTKGNAAN
-153 SYYFKL
+153 SYFFKL
-159 SGTPM
+159 DDTTN
-164 RYFNQRGDYF
+164 RYFNQRDGYF
-174 SYWASNEA
+174 SYWADNGA
-182 VNNDGSTMLFYEATA
+182 VNNSGSTMLFYDPENL
-197 QADYNTTLNQTNA
+197 YNTALDQANA
-210 FVAKYEQRV
+210 IVAKYEQRV
-219 NQVFS
+219 GQVFS
-224 VPQSVIG
+224 VPQSVID

-244 YTAAKTQVEEAL
+244 YDVPTTKVYDAFD
-256 ATFKSNVDAQWIRPE
+256 TFKSNVDAQWIRPE

-329 EAYVA
+329 ESYVA
-334 HTNNFVT
+334 HTNNFIT
-341 SATATDLN
+341 STTATDLN

-359 AGAIGLTGNQFMH
+359 AGAIGLTGEHFMH
-372 SNNTTSVIDGGDT
+372 SNAATPVINGGDT

-390 WEIQEISQADY
+390 WKIQEISQADY

-420 NVKDDAYNTAHTT
+420 NVKDDAYNTAHTA

-446 LNTAAKNVES
+446 LNTAAKNVEN

-501 SNTFKLYNLNADKYL
+501 SSTFKLYNLNADKYL
-516 STLPSF
+516 STLPSY
-522 NTENTAALTDLT
+522 NTENTAALTDLA
-534 QAENFSVAAYTGN
+534 QAEDFSVTEYTKR
-547 DINGFFT
+547 NGFF
-554 ITASDGNKING
+554 IIIASDGKPING
-565 EGDSKGCR
+565 EDNRAGFR
-573 VNNWSTIEKGCY
+573 VNNWDDTNDGGY
-585 SNLWKLLQASDIEV
+585 SNVWKLLQASDIEV

-623 AQVYVAEQPGETS
+623 AQVFVAEQPGETS

-650 GFLLVGTEG
+650 GFLLVATEG

-682 LDLTAEDKVLY
+682 LDLTTEDKSLY
-693 NVFGRKVEDGTT
+693 NVFGRKLEDGTT

-726 FFKGTKASALALN
+726 FFKGTKANALALN

-764 SGRRVTR
+764 SGRRVMR
-771 VAKGGLYIVNS
+771 VTKGGLYIMNG

>member
-1 MRRTTLFALL
+1 MRRTTLFAFL
-11 MLSLLWGLNAAAQVV
+11 MLSLLWGLNAAAQVA
-26 FVASEAPSNGAWHT
+26 FVASEAPSNGAWNT

-68 KECPMNDKA
+68 TRAPISDKA
-77 RWCLVGDNTSGYK
+77 KWCLVGDNTSGYK

-106 IKHLETDGTNTYG
+106 IKYLESDKSNTYG

-139 IGTSFTYTNGTDAN
+139 IGTSFTYTKGNAAN
-153 SYYFKL
+153 SYFFKL
-159 SGTPM
+159 DDTTN
-164 RYFNQRGDYF
+164 RYFNQRDGYF
-174 SYWASNEA
+174 SYWADNGA
-182 VNNDGSTMLFYEATA
+182 VNNSGSTMLFYDPENL
-197 QADYNTTLNQTNA
+197 YNTALDQANA
-210 FVAKYEQRV
+210 IVAKYEQRV
-219 NQVFS
+219 GQVFS
-224 VPQSVIG
+224 VPQSVID

-244 YTAAKTQVEEAL
+244 YDVPTTKVYDAFD
-256 ATFKSNVDAQWIRPE
+256 TFKSNVDAQWIRPE

-329 EAYVA
+329 ESYVA
-334 HTNNFVT
+334 HTNNFIT
-341 SATATDLN
+341 STTATDLN

-359 AGAIGLTGNQFMH
+359 AGAIGLTGEHFMH
-372 SNNTTSVIDGGDT
+372 SNAATPVINGGDT

-390 WEIQEISQADY
+390 WKIQEISQADY

-420 NVKDDAYNTAHTT
+420 NVKDDAYNTAHTA

-446 LNTAAKNVES
+446 LNTAAKNVEN

-501 SNTFKLYNLNADKYL
+501 SSTFKLYNLNADKYL
-516 STLPSF
+516 STLPAYS
-522 NTENTAALTDLT
+522 TENTAALTDLA
-534 QAENFSVAAYTGN
+534 QAENFSVAEYTKR
-547 DINGFFT
+547 NGFF
-554 ITASDGNKING
+554 IIIASDGKPING
-565 EGDSKGCR
+565 EDNRAGFR
-573 VNNWSTIEKGCY
+573 VNNWDDTNDGGY
-585 SNLWKLLQASDIEV
+585 SNVWKMLQASDIEV

-623 AQVYVAEQPGETS
+623 AQVFVAEQPGETS

-650 GFLLVGTEG
+650 GFLLVATEG
-659 SNTATL
+659 NNTATL
-665 TIGESNVTS
+665 TIGKSNVTS

-682 LDLTAEDKVLY
+682 LDLTAEDKSLY

-726 FFKGTKASALALN
+726 FFKGTKANALALN

-764 SGRRVTR
+764 SGRRVMR
-771 VAKGGLYIVNS
+771 VTKGGLYIMNG

>member
-1 MRRTTLFALL
+1 MRRTTLFAFL
-11 MLSLLWGLNAAAQVV
+11 MLSLLWGLNAAAQVA
-26 FVASEAPSNGAWHT
+26 FVASEAPSNGAWNT

-68 KECPMNDKA
+68 TRAPISDKA
-77 RWCLVGDNTSGYK
+77 KWCLVGDNTSGYK

-106 IKHLETDGTNTYG
+106 IKKLGDTNTYG

-139 IGTSFTYTNGTDAN
+139 IGTSFTYTKGNAAN
-153 SYYFKL
+153 SYFFKL
-159 SGTPM
+159 GDTTN
-164 RYFNQRGDYF
+164 RYFNQRDSYF
-174 SYWASNEA
+174 SYWADNAA
-182 VNNDGSTMLFYEATA
+182 VNNSGSTMLFYDPEYLYNITLD
-197 QADYNTTLNQTNA
+197 QANA
-210 FVAKYEQRV
+210 IVTKYEERV
-219 NQVFS
+219 GQVFS
-224 VPQSVIG
+224 VPQSVID

-244 YTAAKTQVEEAL
+244 YDGPTTKVYDAFD
-256 ATFKSNVDAQWIRPE
+256 TFKSNVDAQWIRPE

-334 HTNNFVT
+334 HTNNFIT
-341 SATATDLN
+341 STTATDLN
-349 LTISSNQYDA
+349 ITISSNLYDA
-359 AGAIGLTGNQFMH
+359 AGAIGLTGEHFMH
-372 SNNTTSVIDGGDT
+372 SNAATSVIDGGDT

-390 WEIQEISQADY
+390 WKIQEISQADY

-420 NVKDDAYNTAHTT
+420 NVKDDAYNTAHTA
-433 FNNTPTEECMTAW
+433 FNNTPTEERMTAW
-446 LNTAAKNVES
+446 LTTAAKNVES

-501 SNTFKLYNLNADKYL
+501 SSTFKLYNLNADKYL
-516 STLPSF
+516 STLPAW
-522 NTENTAALTDLT
+522 NTENTAALTDLA
-534 QAENFSVAAYTGN
+534 QAENFSVATYTAE
-547 DINGFFT
+547 NGFFT
-554 ITASDGNKING
+554 ITASNGNKING
-565 EGDSKGCR
+565 EDNRAGFR
-573 VNNWSTIEKGCY
+573 VNNWSTIDGGK
-585 SNLWKLLQASDIEV
+585 SNIWNLLQASDIEV

-623 AQVYVAEQPGETS
+623 AQVFVAEQPGETS

-665 TIGESNVTS
+665 TIGDSNVTS

-726 FFKGTKASALALN
+726 FFKGTKANALALN

-764 SGRRVTR
+764 SGRRVMR
-771 VAKGGLYIVNS
+771 VAKGGLYIMNG

>member
-1 MRRTTLFALL
+1 MRRTTLFAFL
-11 MLSLLWGLNAAAQVV
+11 MLSLLWGLNAAAQVA
-26 FVASEAPSNGAWHT
+26 FVASEAPNNGTWNT

-47 TLDGKYVTLDDADD
+47 TLDGMYVTLDAADD

-68 KECPMNDKA
+68 TECPMNDKA
-77 RWCLVGDNTSGYK
+77 KWCLVGDNTSGYK

-106 IKHLETDGTNTYG
+106 IKKLGDTNTYG

-139 IGTSFTYTNGTDAN
+139 IGTSFTYTKGNAAN

-164 RYFNQRGDYF
+164 RYFNQRGGYF
-174 SYWASNEA
+174 SYWADNQA
-182 VNNDGSTMLFYEATA
+182 VNNDGSTMLFYEIA

-210 FVAKYEQRV
+210 IVRKYKERV
-219 NQVFS
+219 GQVFS
-224 VPQSVIG
+224 VPQSVID
-231 TYKSSLPT
+231 TYESSLPT

-244 YTAAKTQVEEAL
+244 YTAAKTQVEGAL

-297 NTIDSNTKYKQFVW
+297 NTLTSKTTYKQFVW

-320 TYKMRNVGT
+320 TYKMKNVGT

-334 HTNNFVT
+334 HTNNFIT
-341 SATATDLN
+341 STTATDLN
-349 LTISSNQYDA
+349 LTISSDQYDA

-372 SNNTTSVIDGGDT
+372 SNNTTPVINGGDT

-390 WEIQEISQADY
+390 WKIQEISQADY
-401 EALNAY
+401 KALNAY
-407 DEKGID
+407 DEGID
-413 NLFGIFP
+413 NVFGIFP
-420 NVKDDAYNTAHTT
+420 NVKDDAYNKAYTA

-456 QVYRIQN
+456 QVFRIQN

-473 NASGATILNESELK
+473 NASGATILNKSELK

-501 SNTFKLYNLNADKYL
+501 SSTFKLYNLNADKYL
-516 STLPSF
+516 STLPSW
-522 NTENTAALTDLT
+522 NTENTAALTDLA
-534 QAENFSVAAYTGN
+534 QAENFSVATYTAK
-547 DINGFFT
+547 NGFFI
-554 ITASDGNKING
+554 ITASDGKPING
-565 EGDSKGCR
+565 EDNRAGFR
-573 VNNWSTIEKGCY
+573 VNNWNDTNDGGY
-585 SNLWKLLQASDIEV
+585 SNVWKLLQASDIEV

-623 AQVYVAEQPGETS
+623 AQVFVAEQPGETS

-650 GFLLVGTEG
+650 GFLLVATEG
-659 SNTATL
+659 NNTATL

-682 LDLTAEDKVLY
+682 LDLTAEDKSLY

-726 FFKGTKASALALN
+726 FFKGTKANALALN

-764 SGRRVTR
+764 SERRVMR
-771 VAKGGLYIVNS
+771 VTKGGLYIMND

>member
-1 MRRTTLFALL
+1 MRRTTLFAFL
-11 MLSLLWGLNAAAQVV
+11 MLSLLWGLNAAAQVA
-26 FVASEAPSNGAWHT
+26 FVASEAPSNGAWNT

-47 TLDGKYVTLDDADD
+47 KLGGKYVTLDAADN
-61 NGLKLSV
+61 NGLKLSIT
-68 KECPMNDKA
+68 ECPMNDKA

-106 IKHLETDGTNTYG
+106 IKHLASDNTDTYG

-139 IGTSFTYTNGTDAN
+139 IGTSFTYANGNAAN

-159 SGTPM
+159 SGTPK
-164 RYFNQRGDYF
+164 RYFNQRDDYF
-174 SYWASNEA
+174 SYWADNEA
-182 VNNDGSTMLFYEATA
+182 VNNSGSTMLFYEIA
-197 QADYNTTLNQTNA
+197 QTDYNTTLNQANA
-210 FVAKYEQRV
+210 IVRKYKERV
-219 NQVFS
+219 GQVFS
-224 VPQSVIG
+224 VPQSVID
-231 TYKSSLPT
+231 TYESSLPT

-256 ATFKSNVDAQWIRPE
+256 ATFKSNVDAQWIHLE
-271 AGKYYTV
+271 AGKYYTI
-278 QNAHNGRYMY
+278 QNAHNSRYMY
-288 APTSTGTQL
+288 APILTGKQL
-297 NTIDSNTKYKQFVW
+297 DTRSGKQKYAQYVW

-320 TYKMRNVGT
+320 TYKMKNVGT
-329 EAYVA
+329 GAYVA
-334 HTNNFVT
+334 HTKAFVT
-341 SATATDLN
+341 STTATDLN

-359 AGAIGLTGNQFMH
+359 ACAIGLTGEHFMH
-372 SNNTTSVIDGGDT
+372 SNNTTTVIDGGDT

-390 WEIQEISQADY
+390 WNFQEISQADY
-401 EALNAY
+401 EQLNALNDASI
-407 DEKGID
+407 E
-413 NLFGIFP
+413 NVFGIFP
-420 NVKDDAYNTAHTT
+420 NVKDDAYNSAKTT
-433 FNNTPTEECMTAW
+433 FETKANMDNLKAW

-473 NASGATILNESELK
+473 NASGATILNESEMK

-501 SNTFKLYNLNADKYL
+501 SSTFKLYNLNADKYL
-516 STLPSF
+516 STLPSW
-522 NTENTAALTDLT
+522 NTKNTAALTDLA
-534 QAENFSVAAYTGN
+534 QAENFSVATYTAK
-547 DINGFFT
+547 NGFF
-554 ITASDGNKING
+554 IIIASDGKPING
-565 EGDSKGCR
+565 EDNRAGFR
-573 VNNWSTIEKGCY
+573 VNNWSDTNDGGY
-585 SNLWKLLQASDIEV
+585 SNVWKLLQASDIEV

-616 VSISAAD
+616 VSISAAN
-623 AQVYVAEQPGETS
+623 AQIFVAEQPGETS
-636 VTMNETTTGVKELN
+636 VTMNETTTGVKKLN

-682 LDLTAEDKVLY
+682 LALTAEDKLLY

-726 FFKGTKASALALN
+726 FFKGSKANALALN

-764 SGRRVTR
+764 SGRRVMR
-771 VAKGGLYIVNS
+771 VTKGGLYIMNG

>member
-1 MRRTTLFALL
+1 MRRTTLFAFL
-11 MLSLLWGLNAAAQVV
+11 MLSLLWGLNAAAQVA
-26 FVASEAPSNGAWHT
+26 FVASEAPSNGAWNT

-68 KECPMNDKA
+68 TRAPISDKA
-77 RWCLVGDNTSGYK
+77 KWCLVGDNTSGYK

-106 IKHLETDGTNTYG
+106 IKKLGDTNTYG

-139 IGTSFTYTNGTDAN
+139 IGTSFTYTKGNAAN
-153 SYYFKL
+153 SYFFKL
-159 SGTPM
+159 GDTTN
-164 RYFNQRGDYF
+164 RYFNQRDSYF
-174 SYWASNEA
+174 SYWADNAA
-182 VNNDGSTMLFYEATA
+182 VNNDGSTMLFYDPENLYNITLD
-197 QADYNTTLNQTNA
+197 QANA
-210 FVAKYEQRV
+210 IVTKYEERV
-219 NQVFS
+219 GQVFS
-224 VPQSVIG
+224 VPQSVID

-239 GTITD
+239 GIITD
-244 YTAAKTQVEEAL
+244 YDGPTTKVYDAFD
-256 ATFKSNVDAQWIRPE
+256 TFKSNVDAQWIRPE

-329 EAYVA
+329 EVYVA
-334 HTNNFVT
+334 HTNNFIT
-341 SATATDLN
+341 STTATDLN
-349 LTISSNQYDA
+349 ITISSNLYDA
-359 AGAIGLTGNQFMH
+359 AGAIGLTGEHFMH
-372 SNNTTSVIDGGDT
+372 SNAATSVIDGGDT

-390 WEIQEISQADY
+390 WKIQEISQADY

-420 NVKDDAYNTAHTT
+420 NVKDDAYNTAHTA
-433 FNNTPTEECMTAW
+433 FNNTPTEERMTAW
-446 LNTAAKNVES
+446 LTTAAKNVES

-473 NASGATILNESELK
+473 NASGATILNKSELK

-501 SNTFKLYNLNADKYL
+501 SSTFKLYNLNADKYL
-516 STLPSF
+516 STLPEYS
-522 NTENTAALTDLT
+522 TTNTAVLTDLS
-534 QAENFSVAAYTGN
+534 QAENFSVAAHTTQ
-547 DINGFFT
+547 NGFFI
-554 ITASDGNKING
+554 ITASNGKRING
-565 EGDSKGCR
+565 EDDRKGYL
-573 VNNWSTIEKGCY
+573 VNNWSDREDGN
-585 SNLWKLLQASDIEV
+585 SNIWKLLKASDIEV

-616 VSISAAD
+616 VSISAAN
-623 AQVYVAEQPGETS
+623 AQVFVAEQPGETS

-682 LDLTAEDKVLY
+682 LELTAEDKSLY

-764 SGRRVTR
+764 SGRRVMR
-771 VAKGGLYIVNS
+771 VAKGGLYIMNG

>member
-1 MRRTTLFALL
+1 
-11 MLSLLWGLNAAAQVV
+11 MLSLLWGLNAAAQVA
-26 FVASEAPSNGAWHT
+26 FVASEAPSNGAWNT

-68 KECPMNDKA
+68 TRAPISDKA
-77 RWCLVGDNTSGYK
+77 KWCLVGDNTSGYK

-106 IKHLETDGTNTYG
+106 IKYLESDKSNTYG

-139 IGTSFTYTNGTDAN
+139 IGTSFTYTKGNAAN
-153 SYYFKL
+153 SYFFKL
-159 SGTPM
+159 DDTTN
-164 RYFNQRGDYF
+164 RYFNQRDGYF
-174 SYWASNEA
+174 SYWADNGA
-182 VNNDGSTMLFYEATA
+182 VNNSGSTMLFYDPENL
-197 QADYNTTLNQTNA
+197 YNTALDQANA
-210 FVAKYEQRV
+210 IVAKYEQRV
-219 NQVFS
+219 GQVFS
-224 VPQSVIG
+224 VPQSVID

-244 YTAAKTQVEEAL
+244 YDVPTTKVYDAFD
-256 ATFKSNVDAQWIRPE
+256 TFKSNVDAQWIRPE

-329 EAYVA
+329 ESYVA
-334 HTNNFVT
+334 HTNNFIT
-341 SATATDLN
+341 STTATDLN

-359 AGAIGLTGNQFMH
+359 AGAIGLTGEHFMH
-372 SNNTTSVIDGGDT
+372 SNAATPVINGGDT

-390 WEIQEISQADY
+390 WKIQEISQADY

-420 NVKDDAYNTAHTT
+420 NVKDDAYNTAHTA

-446 LNTAAKNVES
+446 LNTAAKNVEN

-501 SNTFKLYNLNADKYL
+501 SSTFKLYNLNADKYL
-516 STLPSF
+516 STLPSCD
-522 NTENTAALTDLT
+522 TENTAALTDLA
-534 QAENFSVAAYTGN
+534 QAENFSVATYTAG
-547 DINGFFT
+547 NGFFT
-554 ITASDGNKING
+554 ITASNGKKING
-565 EGDSKGCR
+565 ENDSKGCR
-573 VNNWSTIEKGCY
+573 VNDWSVDDGGK
-585 SNLWKLLQASDIEV
+585 SNIWKLLQASDIEV

-623 AQVYVAEQPGETS
+623 AQVFVAEQPGETS

-650 GFLLVGTEG
+650 GFLLVATEG
-659 SNTATL
+659 NNTATL

-682 LDLTAEDKVLY
+682 LDLTAEDKSLY

-726 FFKGTKASALALN
+726 FFKGTKANALALN

-764 SGRRVTR
+764 SGRRVMR
-771 VAKGGLYIVNS
+771 VTKGGLYIMNG

>member
-1 MRRTTLFALL
+1 MRRTTLFAFL
-11 MLSLLWGLNAAAQVV
+11 MLSLLWGLNAAAQVA
-26 FVASEAPSNGAWHT
+26 FVASEAPSNGAWNT

-68 KECPMNDKA
+68 TRAPISDKA
-77 RWCLVGDNTSGYK
+77 KWCLVGDNTSGYK

-106 IKHLETDGTNTYG
+106 IKKLGDTNTYG

-139 IGTSFTYTNGTDAN
+139 IGTSFTYTKGNAAN
-153 SYYFKL
+153 SYFFKL
-159 SGTPM
+159 GDTTN
-164 RYFNQRGDYF
+164 RYFNQRDSYF
-174 SYWASNEA
+174 SYWADNAA
-182 VNNDGSTMLFYEATA
+182 VNNSGSTMLFYVPEYLYNITLD
-197 QADYNTTLNQTNA
+197 QANA
-210 FVAKYEQRV
+210 IVTKYEERV
-219 NQVFS
+219 GQVFS
-224 VPQSVIG
+224 VPQSVID

-244 YTAAKTQVEEAL
+244 YDGPTTKVYDAFD
-256 ATFKSNVDAQWIRPE
+256 TFKSNVDAQWIRPE

-334 HTNNFVT
+334 HTNNFIT
-341 SATATDLN
+341 STTATDLN
-349 LTISSNQYDA
+349 ITISSNLYDA
-359 AGAIGLTGNQFMH
+359 AGAIGLTGEHFMH
-372 SNNTTSVIDGGDT
+372 SNAATSVIDGGDT

-390 WEIQEISQADY
+390 WKIQEISQADY

-420 NVKDDAYNTAHTT
+420 NVKDDAYNTAHTA
-433 FNNTPTEECMTAW
+433 FNNTPTEERMTAW
-446 LNTAAKNVES
+446 LTTAAKNVES

-501 SNTFKLYNLNADKYL
+501 SSTFKLYNLNADKYL
-516 STLPSF
+516 STLPAW
-522 NTENTAALTDLT
+522 NTENTAALTDLA
-534 QAENFSVAAYTGN
+534 QAENFSVATYTAE
-547 DINGFFT
+547 NGFFT
-554 ITASDGNKING
+554 ITASNGNKING
-565 EGDSKGCR
+565 EDNRAGFR
-573 VNNWSTIEKGCY
+573 VNNWSTIDGGK
-585 SNLWKLLQASDIEV
+585 SNIWKLLQASDIEV

-623 AQVYVAEQPGETS
+623 AQVFVAEQPGETS

-726 FFKGTKASALALN
+726 FFKGTKANALALN

-764 SGRRVTR
+764 SGRRVMR
-771 VAKGGLYIVNS
+771 VAKGGLYIMNG

>member
-1 MRRTTLFALL
+1 MRRTTLFAFL
-11 MLSLLWGLNAAAQVV
+11 MLSLLWGLNAAAQVA
-26 FVASEAPSNGAWHT
+26 FVASEAPSNGAWNT

-47 TLDGKYVTLDDADD
+47 KLGGKYVTLDAADN
-61 NGLKLSV
+61 NGLKLSIT
-68 KECPMNDKA
+68 ECPMNDKA

-106 IKHLETDGTNTYG
+106 IKHLASDNTDTYG

-139 IGTSFTYTNGTDAN
+139 IGTSFTYANGNAAN

-159 SGTPM
+159 SGTPK

-174 SYWASNEA
+174 SYWADNEA
-182 VNNDGSTMLFYEATA
+182 VNNSGSTMLFYEIA
-197 QADYNTTLNQTNA
+197 QTDYNTTLNQANA
-210 FVAKYEQRV
+210 TVRKYKERV
-219 NQVFS
+219 GQVFS
-224 VPQSVIG
+224 VPQSVID
-231 TYKSSLPT
+231 TYESSLPT

-256 ATFKSNVDAQWIRPE
+256 ATFKSNVDAQWIHLE
-271 AGKYYTV
+271 AGKYYTI
-278 QNAHNGRYMY
+278 QNAHNSRYMY
-288 APTSTGTQL
+288 APILTGKQL
-297 NTIDSNTKYKQFVW
+297 DTRSGKQKYAQYVW

-320 TYKMRNVGT
+320 TYKMKNVGT
-329 EAYVA
+329 GAYVA
-334 HTNNFVT
+334 HTKAFVT
-341 SATATDLN
+341 STTATDLN

-359 AGAIGLTGNQFMH
+359 ACAIGLTGEHFMH
-372 SNNTTSVIDGGDT
+372 SNNTTTVIDGGDT

-390 WEIQEISQADY
+390 WNFQEISQADY
-401 EALNAY
+401 EQLNALNDASI
-407 DEKGID
+407 E
-413 NLFGIFP
+413 NVFGIFP
-420 NVKDDAYNTAHTT
+420 NVKDDAYNSAKTT
-433 FNNTPTEECMTAW
+433 FETKANMDNLKAW

-473 NASGATILNESELK
+473 NASGATILNESEMK
-487 KAVNDLWKFKWNNN
+487 KAVNDLWMFKWNNN
-501 SNTFKLYNLNADKYL
+501 SSTFKLYNLNADKYL
-516 STLPSF
+516 STLPSW
-522 NTENTAALTDLT
+522 NTKNTAALTDLA
-534 QAENFSVAAYTGN
+534 QAENFSVATYTAK
-547 DINGFFT
+547 NGFF
-554 ITASDGNKING
+554 IIIASDGKPING
-565 EGDSKGCR
+565 EDNRAGFR
-573 VNNWSTIEKGCY
+573 VNNWSDTNDGGY
-585 SNLWKLLQASDIEV
+585 SNVWKLLQASDIEV

-616 VSISAAD
+616 VSISAAN
-623 AQVYVAEQPGETS
+623 AQIFVAEQPGETS

-682 LDLTAEDKVLY
+682 LDLTAEDKLLY

-726 FFKGTKASALALN
+726 FFKGTKANALALN

-752 NSANGKSCIYDL
+752 NSANGKLCIYDL
-764 SGRRVTR
+764 SGRRVMR
-771 VAKGGLYIVNS
+771 VTKGGLYIMNG

>member
-1 MRRTTLFALL
+1 
-11 MLSLLWGLNAAAQVV
+11 MLSLLWGLNAAAQVA
-26 FVASEAPSNGAWHT
+26 FVASEAPSNGAWNT

-68 KECPMNDKA
+68 TRAPISDKA
-77 RWCLVGDNTSGYK
+77 KWCLVGDNTSGYK

-106 IKHLETDGTNTYG
+106 IKKLGDTNTYG

-139 IGTSFTYTNGTDAN
+139 IGTSFTYTKGNAAN
-153 SYYFKL
+153 SYFFKL
-159 SGTPM
+159 GDTTN
-164 RYFNQRGDYF
+164 RYFNQRDSYF
-174 SYWASNEA
+174 SYWADNAA
-182 VNNDGSTMLFYEATA
+182 VNNSGSTMLFYDPEYLYNITLD
-197 QADYNTTLNQTNA
+197 QANA
-210 FVAKYEQRV
+210 IVTKYEERV
-219 NQVFS
+219 GQVFS
-224 VPQSVIG
+224 VPQSVID

-244 YTAAKTQVEEAL
+244 YDGPTTKVYDAFD
-256 ATFKSNVDAQWIRPE
+256 TFKSNVDAQWIRPE

-334 HTNNFVT
+334 HTNNFIT
-341 SATATDLN
+341 STTATDLN
-349 LTISSNQYDA
+349 ITISSNLYDA
-359 AGAIGLTGNQFMH
+359 AGAIGLTGEHFMH
-372 SNNTTSVIDGGDT
+372 SNAATSVIDGGDT

-390 WEIQEISQADY
+390 WKIQEISQADY

-420 NVKDDAYNTAHTT
+420 NVKDDAYNTAHTA
-433 FNNTPTEECMTAW
+433 FNNTPTEERMTAW
-446 LNTAAKNVES
+446 LTTAAKNVES

-501 SNTFKLYNLNADKYL
+501 SSTFKLYNLNADKYL
-516 STLPSF
+516 STLPAW
-522 NTENTAALTDLT
+522 NTENTAALTDLA
-534 QAENFSVAAYTGN
+534 QAENFSVATYTAE
-547 DINGFFT
+547 NGFFT
-554 ITASDGNKING
+554 ITASNGNKING
-565 EGDSKGCR
+565 EDNRAGFR
-573 VNNWSTIEKGCY
+573 VNNWSTIDGGK
-585 SNLWKLLQASDIEV
+585 SNIWKLLQASDIEV

-623 AQVYVAEQPGETS
+623 AQVFVAEQPGETS

-726 FFKGTKASALALN
+726 FFKGTKANALALN

-764 SGRRVTR
+764 SGRRVMR
-771 VAKGGLYIVNS
+771 VAKGGLYIMNG

>member
-1 MRRTTLFALL
+1 
-11 MLSLLWGLNAAAQVV
+11 MLSLLWGLNAAAQVA
-26 FVASEAPSNGAWHT
+26 FVASEAPSNGAWNT

-68 KECPMNDKA
+68 TRAPISDKA
-77 RWCLVGDNTSGYK
+77 KWCLVGDNTSGYK

-106 IKHLETDGTNTYG
+106 IKKLGDTNTYG

-139 IGTSFTYTNGTDAN
+139 IGTSFTYTKGNAAN
-153 SYYFKL
+153 SYFFKL
-159 SGTPM
+159 GDTTN
-164 RYFNQRGDYF
+164 RYFNQRDSYF
-174 SYWASNEA
+174 SYWADNAA
-182 VNNDGSTMLFYEATA
+182 VNNDGSTMLFYDPENLYNITLD
-197 QADYNTTLNQTNA
+197 QANA
-210 FVAKYEQRV
+210 IVTKYEERV
-219 NQVFS
+219 GQVFS
-224 VPQSVIG
+224 VPQSVID

-244 YTAAKTQVEEAL
+244 YDGPTTKVYDAFD
-256 ATFKSNVDAQWIRPE
+256 TFKSNVDAQWIRPE

-334 HTNNFVT
+334 HTNNFIT
-341 SATATDLN
+341 STTATDLN
-349 LTISSNQYDA
+349 ITISSNLYDA
-359 AGAIGLTGNQFMH
+359 AGAIGLTGEHFMH
-372 SNNTTSVIDGGDT
+372 SNAATSVIDGGDT

-390 WEIQEISQADY
+390 WKIQEISQADY

-420 NVKDDAYNTAHTT
+420 NVKDDAYNTAHTA
-433 FNNTPTEECMTAW
+433 FNNTPTEERMTAW
-446 LNTAAKNVES
+446 LTTAAKNVES

-501 SNTFKLYNLNADKYL
+501 SSTFKLYNLNADKYL
-516 STLPSF
+516 STLPAW
-522 NTENTAALTDLT
+522 NTENTAALTDLA
-534 QAENFSVAAYTGN
+534 QAENFSVATYTAE
-547 DINGFFT
+547 NGFFT
-554 ITASDGNKING
+554 ITASNGNKING
-565 EGDSKGCR
+565 EDNRAGFR
-573 VNNWSTIEKGCY
+573 VNNWSTIDGGK
-585 SNLWKLLQASDIEV
+585 SNIWKLLQASDIEV

-623 AQVYVAEQPGETS
+623 AQVFVAEQPGETS

-726 FFKGTKASALALN
+726 FFKGTKANALALN

-764 SGRRVTR
+764 SGRRVMR
-771 VAKGGLYIVNS
+771 VAKGGLYIMNG

>member
-1 MRRTTLFALL
+1 MRRTTLFAFL
-11 MLSLLWGLNAAAQVV
+11 MLSLLWGLNAAAQVA
-26 FVASEAPSNGAWHT
+26 FVASEAPSNGAWNT

-68 KECPMNDKA
+68 KERPCSDKGM
-77 RWCLVGDNTSGYK
+77 WCLVGDNTSGYK

-106 IKHLETDGTNTYG
+106 IKYLESDKSYNYG

-139 IGTSFTYTNGTDAN
+139 IGTSFTYTNGSAAN
-153 SYYFKL
+153 RYFFKL
-159 SGTPM
+159 GDTTN
-164 RYFNQRGDYF
+164 RYFNQRKDYF
-174 SYWASNEA
+174 SYWAHNDA
-182 VNNDGSTMLFYEATA
+182 VNNPGSTMLFYEPEFP
-197 QADYNTTLNQTNA
+197 ADYNTALDRANTI
-210 FVAKYEQRV
+210 VAKYEQRV
-219 NQVFS
+219 DLIFS
-224 VPQSVIG
+224 VPQSVID
-231 TYKSSLPT
+231 TYKNSLPT

-244 YTAAKTQVEEAL
+244 YGEAL
-256 ATFKSNVDAQWIRPE
+256 TKVNNAFDKFKSDVDAQWIRPE

-278 QNAHNGRYMY
+278 QNAYNGRYMY

-297 NTIDSNTKYKQFVW
+297 NTLTSNTKYKQFVW

-320 TYKMRNVGT
+320 TYKMKNVGT

-334 HTNNFVT
+334 HTKNFVT

-349 LTISSNQYDA
+349 ITISSNLYDA
-359 AGAIGLTGNQFMH
+359 AGAIGLTGEHFMH
-372 SNNTTSVIDGGDT
+372 SNAATSVIDGGDT

-390 WEIQEISQADY
+390 WKIQEISQADY

-413 NLFGIFP
+413 NVFGIFP
-420 NVKDDAYNTAHTT
+420 NVKDDAYNAAHTA
-433 FNNTPTEECMTAW
+433 FNKTPTEECMTAW

-463 GRGTYNVLSF
+463 GRDTYNVLSF
-473 NASGATILNESELK
+473 NASGATILNKSELK

-501 SNTFKLYNLNADKYL
+501 SSTFKLYNLNADKYL
-516 STLPSF
+516 STPPEYS
-522 NTENTAALTDLT
+522 TTNTAVLTDLS
-534 QAENFSVAAYTGN
+534 QAENFSVAAHTTQ
-547 DINGFFT
+547 NGFFI
-554 ITASDGNKING
+554 ITASNGKRING
-565 EGDSKGCR
+565 EDNRKGYL
-573 VNNWSTIEKGCY
+573 VNNWSDREDGN
-585 SNLWKLLQASDIEV
+585 SNIWKLLKASDIEV

-616 VSISAAD
+616 VSISAAN

-682 LDLTAEDKVLY
+682 LALTAEDKLLY

-726 FFKGTKASALALN
+726 FFKGTKANALELN

-764 SGRRVTR
+764 SGRRVMR
-771 VAKGGLYIVNS
+771 VTKGGLYIKNG

>member
-1 MRRTTLFALL
+1 MRRTTLFAFL
-11 MLSLLWGLNAAAQVV
+11 MLSLLWGLNAAAQVA
-26 FVASEAPSNGAWHT
+26 FVASEAPSNGAWNT

-47 TLDGKYVTLDDADD
+47 TLGGKYVTLDAADG
-61 NGLKLSV
+61 NGLKLSIT
-68 KECPMNDKA
+68 ECPMNDKA

-96 GTEKVLGLTN
+96 GTDKVLGLTN
-106 IKHLETDGTNTYG
+106 IKHLASDNTDTYG

-139 IGTSFTYTNGTDAN
+139 IGTSFTYANGNAAN

-159 SGTPM
+159 SGTPK

-174 SYWASNEA
+174 SYWADNEA
-182 VNNDGSTMLFYEATA
+182 VNNSGSTMLFYEIA
-197 QADYNTTLNQTNA
+197 QTDYNTTLNQANA
-210 FVAKYEQRV
+210 IVRKYKERV
-219 NQVFS
+219 GQVFS
-224 VPQSVIG
+224 VPQSVID
-231 TYKSSLPT
+231 TYESSLPT

-256 ATFKSNVDAQWIRPE
+256 ATFKSNVDAQWIHLE
-271 AGKYYTV
+271 AGKYYTI
-278 QNAHNGRYMY
+278 QNAHNSRYMY
-288 APTSTGTQL
+288 APILTGKQL
-297 NTIDSNTKYKQFVW
+297 DTRSGKQKYAQYVW

-320 TYKMRNVGT
+320 TYKMKNVGT
-329 EAYVA
+329 GAYVA
-334 HTNNFVT
+334 HTKAFVT
-341 SATATDLN
+341 STTATDLN

-359 AGAIGLTGNQFMH
+359 ACAIGLTGEHFMH
-372 SNNTTSVIDGGDT
+372 SNNTTTVIDGGDT

-390 WEIQEISQADY
+390 WNFQEISQADY
-401 EALNAY
+401 EQLNALNDASI
-407 DEKGID
+407 E
-413 NLFGIFP
+413 NVFGIFP
-420 NVKDDAYNTAHTT
+420 NVKDDAYNSAKTT
-433 FNNTPTEECMTAW
+433 FETKANMDNLKAW

-473 NASGATILNESELK
+473 NASGATILNESEMK

-501 SNTFKLYNLNADKYL
+501 SSTFKLYNLNADKYL
-516 STLPSF
+516 STLPSW
-522 NTENTAALTDLT
+522 NTKNTAALTDLA
-534 QAENFSVAAYTGN
+534 QAENFSVATYTAK
-547 DINGFFT
+547 NGFF
-554 ITASDGNKING
+554 IIIASDGKPING
-565 EGDSKGCR
+565 EDNRAGFR
-573 VNNWSTIEKGCY
+573 VNNWSDTNDGGY
-585 SNLWKLLQASDIEV
+585 SNVWKLLQASDIEV

-616 VSISAAD
+616 VSISAAN
-623 AQVYVAEQPGETS
+623 AQIFVAEQPGETS

-682 LDLTAEDKVLY
+682 LDLTAEDKLLY

-726 FFKGTKASALALN
+726 FFKGTKANALALN

-764 SGRRVTR
+764 SGRRVMR
-771 VAKGGLYIVNS
+771 VTKGGLYIMNG

>member
-1 MRRTTLFALL
+1 
-11 MLSLLWGLNAAAQVV
+11 MLSLLWGLNAAAQVA
-26 FVASEAPSNGAWHT
+26 FVASEAPSNGAWNT

-68 KECPMNDKA
+68 TRAPISDKA
-77 RWCLVGDNTSGYK
+77 KWCLVGDNTSGYK

-106 IKHLETDGTNTYG
+106 IKYLESDKSNTYG

-139 IGTSFTYTNGTDAN
+139 IGTSFTYTKGNAAN
-153 SYYFKL
+153 SYFFKL
-159 SGTPM
+159 DDTTN
-164 RYFNQRGDYF
+164 RYFNQRDGYF
-174 SYWASNEA
+174 SYWADNGA
-182 VNNDGSTMLFYEATA
+182 VNNSGSTMLFYDPENL
-197 QADYNTTLNQTNA
+197 YNTALDQANA
-210 FVAKYEQRV
+210 IVAKYEQRV
-219 NQVFS
+219 GQVFS
-224 VPQSVIG
+224 VPQSVID

-244 YTAAKTQVEEAL
+244 YDVPTTKVYDAFD
-256 ATFKSNVDAQWIRPE
+256 TFKSNVDAQWIRPE

-329 EAYVA
+329 ESYVA
-334 HTNNFVT
+334 HTNNFIT
-341 SATATDLN
+341 STTATDLN

-359 AGAIGLTGNQFMH
+359 AGAIGLTGEHFMH
-372 SNNTTSVIDGGDT
+372 SNAATPVINGGDT

-390 WEIQEISQADY
+390 WKIQEISQADY

-420 NVKDDAYNTAHTT
+420 NVKDDAYNTAHTA

-446 LNTAAKNVES
+446 LNTAAKNVEN

-501 SNTFKLYNLNADKYL
+501 SSTFKLYNLNADKYL
-516 STLPSF
+516 STLPSCD
-522 NTENTAALTDLT
+522 TENTAALTDLA
-534 QAENFSVAAYTGN
+534 QAENFSVATYTAG
-547 DINGFFT
+547 NGFFT
-554 ITASDGNKING
+554 ITASNGKKING
-565 EGDSKGCR
+565 ENDSKGCR
-573 VNNWSTIEKGCY
+573 VNDWSVDDGGK
-585 SNLWKLLQASDIEV
+585 SNIWKLLQASDIEV

-623 AQVYVAEQPGETS
+623 AQVFVAEQPGETS
-636 VTMNETTTGVKELN
+636 VNMNETTTGVKELN
-650 GFLLVGTEG
+650 GFLLVATEG
-659 SNTATL
+659 NNTATL

-682 LDLTAEDKVLY
+682 LDLTAEDKSLY

-726 FFKGTKASALALN
+726 FFKGTKANALALN

-764 SGRRVTR
+764 SGRRVMR
-771 VAKGGLYIVNS
+771 VTKGGLYIMNG

>member
-1 MRRTTLFALL
+1 MRRTTLFAFL
-11 MLSLLWGLNAAAQVV
+11 MLSLLWGLNAAAQVA
-26 FVASEAPSNGAWHT
+26 FVASEAPSNGAWNT

-68 KECPMNDKA
+68 TRAPISDKA
-77 RWCLVGDNTSGYK
+77 KWCLVGDNTSGYK

-106 IKHLETDGTNTYG
+106 IKYLESDKSNTYG

-139 IGTSFTYTNGTDAN
+139 IGTSFTYTKGNAAN
-153 SYYFKL
+153 SYFFKL
-159 SGTPM
+159 DDTTN
-164 RYFNQRGDYF
+164 RYFNQRDGYF
-174 SYWASNEA
+174 SYWADNGA
-182 VNNDGSTMLFYEATA
+182 VNNSGSTMLFYDPENL
-197 QADYNTTLNQTNA
+197 YNTALDQANA
-210 FVAKYEQRV
+210 IVAKYEQRV
-219 NQVFS
+219 GQVFS
-224 VPQSVIG
+224 VPQSVID

-244 YTAAKTQVEEAL
+244 YDVPTTKVYDAFD
-256 ATFKSNVDAQWIRPE
+256 TFKSNVDAQWIRPE

-329 EAYVA
+329 ESYVA
-334 HTNNFVT
+334 HTNNFIT
-341 SATATDLN
+341 STTATDLN

-359 AGAIGLTGNQFMH
+359 AGAIGLTGEHFMH
-372 SNNTTSVIDGGDT
+372 SNAATPVINGGDT

-390 WEIQEISQADY
+390 WKIQEISQADY

-420 NVKDDAYNTAHTT
+420 NVKDDAYNTAHTA

-446 LNTAAKNVES
+446 LNTAAKNVEN

-501 SNTFKLYNLNADKYL
+501 SSTFKLYNLNADKYL
-516 STLPSF
+516 STLPSCD
-522 NTENTAALTDLT
+522 TENTAALTDLA
-534 QAENFSVAAYTGN
+534 QAENFSVATYTAG
-547 DINGFFT
+547 NGFFT
-554 ITASDGNKING
+554 ITASNGKKING
-565 EGDSKGCR
+565 ENDSKGCR
-573 VNNWSTIEKGCY
+573 VNDWSVDDGGK
-585 SNLWKLLQASDIEV
+585 SNIWKLLQASDIEV

-623 AQVYVAEQPGETS
+623 AQVFVAEQPGETS

-650 GFLLVGTEG
+650 GFLLVATEG
-659 SNTATL
+659 NNTATL

-682 LDLTAEDKVLY
+682 LDLTAEDKSLY

-726 FFKGTKASALALN
+726 FFKGTKANALALN

-764 SGRRVTR
+764 SGRRVMR
-771 VAKGGLYIVNS
+771 VTKGGLYIMNG

>member
-1 MRRTTLFALL
+1 MRRTTLFAFL
-11 MLSLLWGLNAAAQVV
+11 MLSLLWGLNAAAQVA
-26 FVASEAPSNGAWHT
+26 FVASEAPSNGAWNT

-68 KECPMNDKA
+68 TRAPISDKA
-77 RWCLVGDNTSGYK
+77 KWCLVGDNTSGYK

-106 IKHLETDGTNTYG
+106 IKKLGDTNTYG

-139 IGTSFTYTNGTDAN
+139 IGTSFTYTKGNAAN
-153 SYYFKL
+153 SYFFKL
-159 SGTPM
+159 GDTTN
-164 RYFNQRGDYF
+164 RYFNQRDSYF
-174 SYWASNEA
+174 SYWADNAA
-182 VNNDGSTMLFYEATA
+182 VNNNGSTMLFYDPENLYNITLD
-197 QADYNTTLNQTNA
+197 QANA
-210 FVAKYEQRV
+210 IVTKYEERV
-219 NQVFS
+219 GQVFS
-224 VPQSVIG
+224 VPQSVID

-239 GTITD
+239 GIITD
-244 YTAAKTQVEEAL
+244 YDGPTTKVYDAFD
-256 ATFKSNVDAQWIRPE
+256 TFKSNVDAQWIRPE

-329 EAYVA
+329 EVYVA
-334 HTNNFVT
+334 HTNNFIT
-341 SATATDLN
+341 STTATDLN
-349 LTISSNQYDA
+349 ITISSDLYDA
-359 AGAIGLTGNQFMH
+359 AGAIGLTGEHFMH
-372 SNNTTSVIDGGDT
+372 SNAATSVIDGGDT

-390 WEIQEISQADY
+390 WKIQEISQADY

-420 NVKDDAYNTAHTT
+420 NVKDDAYNTAHTA
-433 FNNTPTEECMTAW
+433 FNNTPTEERMTAW
-446 LNTAAKNVES
+446 LTTAAKNVES

-473 NASGATILNESELK
+473 NASGATILNKSELK

-501 SNTFKLYNLNADKYL
+501 SSTFKLYNLNADKYL
-516 STLPSF
+516 STLPEYS
-522 NTENTAALTDLT
+522 TTNTAVLTDLS
-534 QAENFSVAAYTGN
+534 QAENFSVAAHTTQ
-547 DINGFFT
+547 NGFFI
-554 ITASDGNKING
+554 ITASNGKRING
-565 EGDSKGCR
+565 EDDRKGYL
-573 VNNWSTIEKGCY
+573 VNNWSDREDGN
-585 SNLWKLLQASDIEV
+585 SNIWKLLKASDIEV

-616 VSISAAD
+616 VSISAAN
-623 AQVYVAEQPGETS
+623 AQVFVAEQPGETS

-682 LDLTAEDKVLY
+682 LELTAEDKSLY

-764 SGRRVTR
+764 SGRRVMR
-771 VAKGGLYIVNS
+771 VAKGGLYIMNG

>member
-1 MRRTTLFALL
+1 
-11 MLSLLWGLNAAAQVV
+11 MLSLLWGLNAAAQVA
-26 FVASEAPSNGAWHT
+26 FVASEAPSNGAWNT

-68 KECPMNDKA
+68 TRAPISDKA
-77 RWCLVGDNTSGYK
+77 KWCLVGDNTSGYK

-106 IKHLETDGTNTYG
+106 IKYLESDKSNTYG

-139 IGTSFTYTNGTDAN
+139 IGTSFTYTKGNAAN
-153 SYYFKL
+153 SYFFKL
-159 SGTPM
+159 DDTTN
-164 RYFNQRGDYF
+164 RYFNQRDGYF
-174 SYWASNEA
+174 SYWADNGA
-182 VNNDGSTMLFYEATA
+182 VNNSGSTMLFYDPENL
-197 QADYNTTLNQTNA
+197 YNTALDQANA
-210 FVAKYEQRV
+210 IVAKYEQRV
-219 NQVFS
+219 GQVFS
-224 VPQSVIG
+224 VPQSVID

-244 YTAAKTQVEEAL
+244 YDVPTTKVYDAFD
-256 ATFKSNVDAQWIRPE
+256 TFKSNVDAQWIRPE

-329 EAYVA
+329 ESYVA
-334 HTNNFVT
+334 HTNNFIT
-341 SATATDLN
+341 STTATDLN

-359 AGAIGLTGNQFMH
+359 AGAIGLTGEHFMH
-372 SNNTTSVIDGGDT
+372 SNAATPVINGGDT

-390 WEIQEISQADY
+390 WKIQEISQADY

-420 NVKDDAYNTAHTT
+420 NVKDDAYNTAHTA

-446 LNTAAKNVES
+446 LNTAAKNVEN

-501 SNTFKLYNLNADKYL
+501 SSTFKLYNLNADKYL
-516 STLPSF
+516 STLPAYS
-522 NTENTAALTDLT
+522 TENTAALTDLA
-534 QAENFSVAAYTGN
+534 QAENFSVAEYTKR
-547 DINGFFT
+547 NGFF
-554 ITASDGNKING
+554 IIIASDGKPING
-565 EGDSKGCR
+565 EDNRAGFR
-573 VNNWSTIEKGCY
+573 VNNWDDTNDGGY
-585 SNLWKLLQASDIEV
+585 SNVWKMLQASDIEV

-623 AQVYVAEQPGETS
+623 AQVFVAEQPGETS

-650 GFLLVGTEG
+650 GFLLVATEG
-659 SNTATL
+659 NNTATL
-665 TIGESNVTS
+665 TIGKSNVTS

-682 LDLTAEDKVLY
+682 LDLTAEDKSLY

-726 FFKGTKASALALN
+726 FFKGTKANALALN

-764 SGRRVTR
+764 SGRRVMR
-771 VAKGGLYIVNS
+771 VTKGGLYIMNG

>member
-1 MRRTTLFALL
+1 
-11 MLSLLWGLNAAAQVV
+11 MLSLLWGLNAAAQVA

-68 KECPMNDKA
+68 TRAPISDKA
-77 RWCLVGDNTSGYK
+77 KWCLVGDNTSGYK

-106 IKHLETDGTNTYG
+106 IKKLGDTNTYG

-139 IGTSFTYTNGTDAN
+139 IGTSFTYTKGNAAN
-153 SYYFKL
+153 SYFFKL
-159 SGTPM
+159 GDTTN
-164 RYFNQRGDYF
+164 RYFNQRDSYF
-174 SYWASNEA
+174 SYWADNGA
-182 VNNDGSTMLFYEATA
+182 VNNSGSTMLFYDPENL
-197 QADYNTTLNQTNA
+197 YNTALDQANA
-210 FVAKYEQRV
+210 IVAKYEQRV
-219 NQVFS
+219 GQVFS
-224 VPQSVIG
+224 VPQSVID

-244 YTAAKTQVEEAL
+244 YDVPTTKVYDAFD
-256 ATFKSNVDAQWIRPE
+256 TFKSNVNAQWIRPE

-334 HTNNFVT
+334 HTNNFIT
-341 SATATDLN
+341 STTATDLN

-390 WEIQEISQADY
+390 WKIQEISQADY

-420 NVKDDAYNTAHTT
+420 NVKDDAYNKAHTA

-456 QVYRIQN
+456 QVFRIQN

-516 STLPSF
+516 STLPAYS
-522 NTENTAALTDLT
+522 TENTAALTDLA
-534 QAENFSVAAYTGN
+534 QAENFSVATYTAK
-547 DINGFFT
+547 NGFF
-554 ITASDGNKING
+554 IIIASDGKPING
-565 EGDSKGCR
+565 EDNRAGFR
-573 VNNWSTIEKGCY
+573 VNNWDNTNDGGY
-585 SNLWKLLQASDIEV
+585 SNVWKLLQANDIEV

-616 VSISAAD
+616 VSISAAN
-623 AQVYVAEQPGETS
+623 AQVFVAEQPGETS

-650 GFLLVGTEG
+650 GFLLVAAEG

-665 TIGESNVTS
+665 SIGESNVTS

-682 LDLTAEDKVLY
+682 LDLTAEDKSLY

-726 FFKGTKASALALN
+726 FFKGTKANALALN

-745 AISTAIT
+745 AISSAIT

-771 VAKGGLYIVNS
+771 VAKGGLYIMNG

>member
-1 MRRTTLFALL
+1 MRRTTLFAFL
-11 MLSLLWGLNAAAQVV
+11 MLSLLWGLNAAAQVA
-26 FVASEAPSNGAWHT
+26 FVASEAPSNGAWNT

-47 TLDGKYVTLDDADD
+47 TLDGKYVTLDAADG
-61 NGLKLSV
+61 NGLKLSTT
-68 KECPMNDKA
+68 ECPMNDKA
-77 RWCLVGDNTSGYK
+77 RWCLVGNNTSGYK

-106 IKHLETDGTNTYG
+106 IKYLESDKSNNYG

-139 IGTSFTYTNGTDAN
+139 IGTSFTYTKGNAAN

-164 RYFNQRGDYF
+164 RYFNQRGGYF
-174 SYWASNEA
+174 SYWADNGA

-197 QADYNTTLNQTNA
+197 QADYNTTLNKTNA
-210 FVAKYEQRV
+210 IVAKYEQRV

-224 VPQSVIG
+224 VPQSVID
-231 TYKSSLPT
+231 TYKNSLPT

-271 AGKYYTV
+271 AGRYYTV

-288 APTSTGTQL
+288 APISTGTQL
-297 NTIDSNTKYKQFVW
+297 NTITSNTQYKQFVW

-320 TYKMRNVGT
+320 TYKMKNVGT

-341 SATATDLN
+341 STTATDLN
-349 LTISSNQYDA
+349 LTISSNLHDA

-372 SNNTTSVIDGGDT
+372 SNAATSVIDGGDT

-390 WEIQEISQADY
+390 WKIQEISQDDY

-413 NLFGIFP
+413 NVFGIFP
-420 NVKDDAYNTAHTT
+420 NVKDDAYNTAHTA
-433 FNNTPTEECMTAW
+433 FNKTPTEECMTAW
-446 LNTAAKNVES
+446 LTTAAKNVES

-501 SNTFKLYNLNADKYL
+501 SSTFKLYNLNADKYL
-516 STLPSF
+516 STLPSY
-522 NTENTAALTDLT
+522 NTKDTAALTDLA
-534 QAENFSVAAYTGN
+534 QAEDFSVTEYTKR
-547 DINGFFT
+547 NGFF
-554 ITASDGNKING
+554 IIIASDGKPING
-565 EGDSKGCR
+565 EDNRAGFR
-573 VNNWSTIEKGCY
+573 VNNWDDTNDGGF
-585 SNLWKLLQASDIEV
+585 SNVWKLLQASDIEV

-616 VSISAAD
+616 VSISAAN
-623 AQVYVAEQPGETS
+623 AQVFVAEQPGETS

-650 GFLLVGTEG
+650 GFLLVGTED

-665 TIGESNVTS
+665 TIGESIVTS

-682 LDLTAEDKVLY
+682 LALTAEDKLLY

-726 FFKGTKASALALN
+726 FFKGTKANALALN

-771 VAKGGLYIVNS
+771 VAKGGLYIVNG

>member
-1 MRRTTLFALL
+1 
-11 MLSLLWGLNAAAQVV
+11 MLSLLWGLNAAAQVA
-26 FVASEAPSNGAWHT
+26 FVASEAPSNGAWNT

-68 KECPMNDKA
+68 TRAPISDKA
-77 RWCLVGDNTSGYK
+77 KWCLVGDNTSGYK

-96 GTEKVLGLTN
+96 GTGKVLGLTN
-106 IKHLETDGTNTYG
+106 IKKLGDTNTYG
-119 GSKAQ
+119 GSKAK

-139 IGTSFTYTNGTDAN
+139 IGTSFTYTNGTNAN

-159 SGTPM
+159 GDTTN
-164 RYFNQRGDYF
+164 RYFNQRDSYF
-174 SYWASNEA
+174 SYWADNQA
-182 VNNDGSTMLFYEATA
+182 VNNSGSTMLFYDPENL
-197 QADYNTTLNQTNA
+197 YNTALDQANA
-210 FVAKYEQRV
+210 IVAKYEQRV
-219 NQVFS
+219 GQVFS
-224 VPQSVIG
+224 VPQSVID

-244 YTAAKTQVEEAL
+244 YDVPTTKVYDAFD
-256 ATFKSNVDAQWIRPE
+256 TFKSNVDAQWIRPE
-271 AGKYYTV
+271 VGKYYTI
-278 QNAHNGRYMY
+278 QNAYKGRYMY
-288 APTSTGTQL
+288 APISTGTQL
-297 NTIDSNTKYKQFVW
+297 NTLTSNTKYKQFVW

-329 EAYVA
+329 ESYVA
-334 HTNNFVT
+334 HTNNFIT
-341 SATATDLN
+341 STTATDLN

-359 AGAIGLTGNQFMH
+359 AGAIGLTGEHFMH
-372 SNNTTSVIDGGDT
+372 SNAATPVINGGDT

-390 WEIQEISQADY
+390 WKIQEISQADY

-420 NVKDDAYNTAHTT
+420 NVKDDAYNTAHTA

-446 LNTAAKNVES
+446 LNTAAKNVEN

-501 SNTFKLYNLNADKYL
+501 SSTFKLYNLNADKYL
-516 STLPSF
+516 STLPSCD
-522 NTENTAALTDLT
+522 TENTAALTDLA
-534 QAENFSVAAYTGN
+534 QAENFSVATYTAG
-547 DINGFFT
+547 NGFFT
-554 ITASDGNKING
+554 ITASNGKKING
-565 EGDSKGCR
+565 ENDSKGCR
-573 VNNWSTIEKGCY
+573 VNDWSVDDGGK
-585 SNLWKLLQASDIEV
+585 SNIWKLLQASDIEV

-623 AQVYVAEQPGETS
+623 AQVFVAEQPGETS

-650 GFLLVGTEG
+650 GFLLVATEG
-659 SNTATL
+659 NNTATL

-682 LDLTAEDKVLY
+682 LDLTAEDKSLY

-726 FFKGTKASALALN
+726 FFKGTKANALALN

-764 SGRRVTR
+764 SGRRVMR
-771 VAKGGLYIVNS
+771 VTKGGLYIMNG

>member
-1 MRRTTLFALL
+1 MRRTTLFAFL
-11 MLSLLWGLNAAAQVV
+11 MLSLLWGLNAAAQVA
-26 FVASEAPSNGAWHT
+26 FVASEAPSNGAWNT

-47 TLDGKYVTLDDADD
+47 TLDGKYVTLDAADG
-61 NGLKLSV
+61 NGLKLSTT
-68 KECPMNDKA
+68 ECPMNDKA
-77 RWCLVGDNTSGYK
+77 RWCLVGNNTSGYK

-106 IKHLETDGTNTYG
+106 IKYLESDKSNNYG

-139 IGTSFTYTNGTDAN
+139 IGTSFTYTKGNAAN

-164 RYFNQRGDYF
+164 RYFNQRGGYF
-174 SYWASNEA
+174 SYWADNGA

-197 QADYNTTLNQTNA
+197 QADYNTTLNKTNA
-210 FVAKYEQRV
+210 IVAKYEQRV

-224 VPQSVIG
+224 VPQSVID
-231 TYKSSLPT
+231 TYKNSLPT

-271 AGKYYTV
+271 AGRYYTV

-288 APTSTGTQL
+288 APISTGTQL
-297 NTIDSNTKYKQFVW
+297 NTITSNTQYKQFVW

-320 TYKMRNVGT
+320 TYKMKNVGT

-341 SATATDLN
+341 STTATDLN
-349 LTISSNQYDA
+349 LTISSNLHDA

-372 SNNTTSVIDGGDT
+372 SNAATSVIDGGDT

-390 WEIQEISQADY
+390 WKIQEISQDDY

-413 NLFGIFP
+413 NVFGIFP
-420 NVKDDAYNTAHTT
+420 NVKDDAYNTAHTA
-433 FNNTPTEECMTAW
+433 FNKTPTEECMTAW
-446 LNTAAKNVES
+446 LTTAAKNVES

-501 SNTFKLYNLNADKYL
+501 SSTFKLYNLNADKYL
-516 STLPSF
+516 STLPSY
-522 NTENTAALTDLT
+522 NTKNTAALTDLA
-534 QAENFSVAAYTGN
+534 QAEDFSVTEYTKR
-547 DINGFFT
+547 NGFF
-554 ITASDGNKING
+554 IIIASDGKPING
-565 EGDSKGCR
+565 EDNRAGFR
-573 VNNWSTIEKGCY
+573 VNNWDDTNDGGF
-585 SNLWKLLQASDIEV
+585 SNVWKLLQASDIEV

-616 VSISAAD
+616 VSISAAN
-623 AQVYVAEQPGETS
+623 AQVFVAEQPGETS

-650 GFLLVGTEG
+650 GFLLVGTED

-665 TIGESNVTS
+665 TIGESIVTS

-682 LDLTAEDKVLY
+682 LALTAEDKLLY

-726 FFKGTKASALALN
+726 FFKGTKANALALN

-771 VAKGGLYIVNS
+771 VAKGGLYIVDG

>member
-1 MRRTTLFALL
+1 MRRTTLFAFL
-11 MLSLLWGLNAAAQVV
+11 MLSLLWGLNAAAQVA
-26 FVASEAPSNGAWHT
+26 FVASEAPSNGAWNT

-68 KECPMNDKA
+68 TRAPISDKA
-77 RWCLVGDNTSGYK
+77 KWCLVGDNTSGYK

-106 IKHLETDGTNTYG
+106 IKKLGDTNTYG

-139 IGTSFTYTNGTDAN
+139 IGTSFTYTKGNAAN
-153 SYYFKL
+153 SYFFKL
-159 SGTPM
+159 GDTTN
-164 RYFNQRGDYF
+164 RYFNQRDSYF
-174 SYWASNEA
+174 SYWADNAA
-182 VNNDGSTMLFYEATA
+182 VNNDGSTMLFYDPENLYNITLD
-197 QADYNTTLNQTNA
+197 QANA
-210 FVAKYEQRV
+210 IVTKYEERV
-219 NQVFS
+219 GQVFS
-224 VPQSVIG
+224 VPQSVID

-239 GTITD
+239 GIITD
-244 YTAAKTQVEEAL
+244 YDGPTTKVYDAFD
-256 ATFKSNVDAQWIRPE
+256 TFKSNVDAQWIRPE

-334 HTNNFVT
+334 HTNNFIT
-341 SATATDLN
+341 STTATDLN
-349 LTISSNQYDA
+349 ITISSNLYDA
-359 AGAIGLTGNQFMH
+359 AGAIGLTGEHFMH
-372 SNNTTSVIDGGDT
+372 SNAATSVIDGGDT

-390 WEIQEISQADY
+390 WKIQEISQADY

-420 NVKDDAYNTAHTT
+420 NVKDDAYNTAHTA
-433 FNNTPTEECMTAW
+433 FNNTPTEERMTAW
-446 LNTAAKNVES
+446 LTTAAKNVES

-501 SNTFKLYNLNADKYL
+501 SSTFKLYNLNADKYL
-516 STLPSF
+516 STLPAW
-522 NTENTAALTDLT
+522 NTENTAALTDLA
-534 QAENFSVAAYTGN
+534 QAENFSVATYTAE
-547 DINGFFT
+547 NGFFT
-554 ITASDGNKING
+554 ITASNGNKING
-565 EGDSKGCR
+565 EDNRAGFR
-573 VNNWSTIEKGCY
+573 VNNWSTIDGGK
-585 SNLWKLLQASDIEV
+585 SNIWKLLQASDIEV

-623 AQVYVAEQPGETS
+623 AQVFVAEQPGETS

-726 FFKGTKASALALN
+726 FFKGTKAKALALN

-764 SGRRVTR
+764 SGRRVMR
-771 VAKGGLYIVNS
+771 VAKGGLYIMNG